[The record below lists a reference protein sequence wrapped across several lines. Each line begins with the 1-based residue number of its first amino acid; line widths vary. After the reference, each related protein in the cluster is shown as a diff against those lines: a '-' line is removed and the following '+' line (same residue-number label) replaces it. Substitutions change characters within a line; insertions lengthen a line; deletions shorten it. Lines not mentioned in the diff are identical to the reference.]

1 MKTRLRRAFAM
12 IALIAFVVTMLP
24 LSAFAEART
33 SFIRSRIDS
42 RPARPDSGIEI
53 VPHKTENPK
62 RSAIWDGSIAAG
74 FAGGSGTEDD
84 PYLISNGSELAYLA
98 QQVNSGNR
106 YENVHFK
113 LTNDIYLND
122 TTDWELWGTTGSSS
136 TGKADTRDE
145 VIEPTEQNK
154 SDKMDVP
161 IAIPVRPAPKTELE
175 SDTLSDALNAA
186 GQSNTFV
193 STGSYPWLVDS
204 TTYDGRTAAQSGN
217 HNVSSSTSS
226 FSTTVTLSAGD
237 IVSFEY
243 CVSSESNYDE
253 FEFSVNDSVVLT
265 KSGLVSWNSY
275 SYQATAD
282 GEYTFMWSYAKDS
295 SANGNSDACWVD
307 NVYIGAPLAVT
318 GIDVLE
324 HLDIPVNGT
333 GTVAYS
339 VLPENA
345 YNKNVSFESAD
356 AGIAAVNANGVV
368 TGVSAGETT
377 ITVTTEDG
385 GFTGACTINV
395 YNQAVT
401 GVTIEPSEA
410 ELTVGSSTKLTA
422 TVLPE
427 NASNKNVI
435 YSVDDE
441 SILSVDQDGNVTG
454 LSLGTATVTV
464 TTEDGGFTASSE
476 ITVIPVRVT
485 GVGISPEA
493 ASIGIGHTIQL
504 TASITPSNAANKNLS
519 WSVSDETIISVDGQ
533 GTVTGLSGGTATVT
547 VTTEDGGFT
556 ASAEITVCYAPANTW
571 TAIGT
576 MNGVFNGD
584 GYAVRGIYI
593 NTQES
598 YQGLFGISYS
608 GSIIANLGV
617 AESYIYGGL
626 YVGGVVGYSYK
637 RSTVTNCY
645 NTGSVIGEERVGGVI
660 GYATTTNVTNCYNT
674 GSVNGEK
681 HVGGVVG
688 YSRSAY
694 NGSTTVANCYNTG
707 SITGSNYVGGVVGY
721 NTGDSNNG
729 TVIDCCNAG
738 SITGEEDVGGVVGS
752 SNCTVT
758 NCYNTGEVTG
768 IGYGR
773 VGGVVGSDSGTVTD
787 CYNTGSVNGE
797 ERVGGVVGHGL
808 TITDCYN
815 EGSITG
821 KDDVGGVVG
830 CNAYSNYNGTVTNC
844 YNIGI
849 VNGHERVGGVVGYNE
864 SGTTTTTVTSC
875 YNTGSITGSNYV
887 GGVVGYNSSNSH
899 VTDCHNTSSITGGNY
914 VGGVVG
920 YNGNNG
926 TITNC
931 YNVGSVTGNYY
942 IGGVVGYGV
951 GDTVTN
957 CYNTGSVTGN
967 YYIGGVVGDNL
978 GSVTNCYN
986 MGSVSSTDDHVGG
999 VAGYVERDG
1008 TVTNC
1013 YNTGRVSGFQHVGGV
1028 VGGVDENYSGTDKIT
1043 NCYYYDRC
1051 CFGSNSYGTALTL
1064 EQMTHAESFVG
1075 FDFETVWTMNG
1086 TQCYP
1091 YPKLISNFQTVGN
1104 MGNWDGSI
1112 ATDFALGRGIASDP
1126 YLIFNGAELA
1136 YLAQQVNSGT
1146 SYSDTYFK
1154 LTNDIWLND
1163 TSHWESWGEN
1173 TAPSN
1178 SWTAIGTPDNC
1189 FEGHFDGGGYAVHGV
1204 YINKPETD
1212 YQGLFGYAEHA
1223 TISNL
1228 GVVESYVKGNNRVG
1242 GVVGY
1247 YLESSYSSV
1256 NGCYNEGTVTGDSL
1270 VGGVV
1275 GRVYNGTVSNCHN
1288 TGKVSGNESVGGVVG
1303 RVYNQSTVTNCY
1315 NTGKVSGNEFVGG
1328 VVGAA
1333 NDGDDFGDYKG
1344 TTVTDCYNIGVVSGD
1359 NIVGGVVGINENE
1372 RQTGYVLNCYN
1383 IGVVSGDSKV
1393 GGVVGENYSYYG
1405 AALVNKCYNTGSVI
1419 GNGYVGGVVG
1429 RNYAESYGSG
1439 GNSRVLNCYN
1449 IGSVIGN
1456 GYVGGVVSYNS
1467 NFGDVTKCYN
1477 IGNVTGASRVGG
1489 VVDYSYNSG
1498 DVINCYYN
1506 IGCCTSS
1513 NSYGI
1518 ALTNEQ
1524 MLRAESFEGFDFE
1537 TVWTMDGNPGYPY
1550 PKLVNNFQ
1558 TAVPY
1563 MVIHNIG
1570 IKGGTYTADK
1580 IEVFFGE
1587 PGTTVSALPIEIPGY
1602 TFDETVEGTCM
1613 SGVVAEDGSLE
1624 LALFYNDDGMEQLPE
1639 IDITKKSIYVVET
1652 GTLYPVKSAKVTVRT
1667 ADGYE
1672 IEAISNFL
1680 GLVEV
1685 SVPDSS
1691 SYTIAISCE
1700 GYCPKS
1706 LENVI
1711 LKNGEFYEAA
1721 LSKIDYSAPLG
1732 GSVEVTYTDANTTAP
1747 LDILAATKRLNSEEE
1762 NFEFTITA
1770 KSFSDLMDG
1779 QYELLQDG
1787 DVIKTS
1793 TDGVFKLKVSDLKPD
1808 IPLWIR
1814 IRDDGKYCKPAK
1826 LGLSTYTGVFG
1837 LHDGDEVKL
1846 MDKLELPIPSDIPFL
1861 GGSVISLD
1869 LGYIP
1874 VKVKSKGDTVRI
1886 GLGTDNLFDPE
1897 DKDMWEKLKESVRK
1911 GAAAYGATA
1920 FGTVDLGGKVKPDLK
1935 IIGFAEGKITAHG
1948 LEVISGEMI
1957 IQAKIKYE
1965 HEWQTFAW
1973 VIPIVIKV
1981 GVGLELENTLEIDW
1995 ENGLKVND
2003 RVELTIPNLKPKA
2016 GIGIAYVADVSVYGK
2031 AENVLGFDTK
2041 TNYYFGELKGEAG
2054 LSAKVLLWEG
2064 KWCLVSG
2071 QWRYAEGYLKSG
2083 HSFDEMSYSLISRD
2097 YLKEQSGWLGDNPA
2111 KYAVGAKQTSVL
2123 QENVLSIASPMLA
2136 NVNGKLIAVWIA
2148 DDGSR
2153 ATGNHSQL
2161 VYSLYNEADNTWS
2174 APAAVWNDGTADFT
2188 PQMVSDGT
2196 NAYVVWAD
2204 ANTVFD
2210 ENVTTEQMA
2219 AACEISYAKL
2229 SVDENGNV
2237 TVSQQRRLTE
2247 NSSLDF
2253 QPSVAVD
2260 ANGVHIAWIRN
2271 AANDLL
2277 AQSGTNA
2284 IMYCTETGSETELHS
2299 LATPISSLA
2308 IGCMNGNV
2316 CVAYCSDE
2324 DGDAATA
2331 DDVKTYFG
2339 TVGGSF
2345 AAITEGASNS
2355 STVSFMRFGSEGNKL
2370 FFMNNSILCSYDG
2383 NAIKQYDSVTEPG
2396 NDYSIINDGSNTT
2409 YLLYNANNGDNSQ
2422 LYLRIYDPSNDTW
2435 KQPIALTN
2443 TPGYAENFSAAVLG
2457 TKVVAMF
2464 TRSDV
2469 TMAADSME
2477 TSTDLYAV
2485 VMTPAHDLCLSDVAY
2500 DSDSITLGGT
2510 LPISLTVKNNGELDE
2525 TGVVVTVSANGVETQ
2540 SFTIDTLLNSGDT
2553 KQVSIEYVLPN
2564 TAAVT
2569 EFTFSVTSSSGEEIL
2584 LDDNSIA
2591 KELFLADLSID
2602 VHKLMSDSVSTVLV
2616 PVSNIGFVD
2625 TNATL
2630 YIRRDTEDGEILA
2643 QFDMGVIH
2651 AGMMQVMEFY
2661 DAYIKS
2667 LMEGSSSLCFSVVAD
2682 NDEYMIANN
2691 SNFISVTEIDLSDSQ
2706 YKFAVTFVNMDGE
2719 VLSTQNIAYGDA
2731 AVAPEAPAM
2740 EGYIFIGWDKEFGC
2754 ITDTMTVT
2762 ARYAIARTVTFVDW
2776 DGTVLSTQVVADGN
2790 SATAPEV
2797 PEREGY
2803 TFTGW
2808 DVEFTS
2814 VTENIT
2820 VTAQYDIKKY
2830 SVVFCDWD
2838 GSIIS
2843 EQVVE
2848 HGEAAIAPPDPA
2860 REGLNFTGWS
2870 IDFSIITSD
2879 CFIYAVYAP
2888 IANSGDANGDGTV
2901 NAVDALVAMR
2911 YVLGVSTE
2919 NLTPEQIAAAD
2930 FNGDGAV
2937 NAVDTL
2943 LIMRFSLGLI
2953 EAVVKEPVQDA

>member
-33 SFIRSRIDS
+33 SFIRSRNDS

-98 QQVNSGNR
+98 QQVNSGNS

-154 SDKMDVP
+154 GDKMDEP

-193 STGSYPWLVDS
+193 STGSYPWMVDS

-217 HNVSSSTSS
+217 YNVSSSTSS
-226 FSTTVTLSAGD
+226 FSTTVTLSAGA

-265 KSGLVSWNSY
+265 ESGLVSWNSY

-282 GEYTFMWSYAKDS
+282 GEYTFLWSYTKDS

-318 GIDVLE
+318 GIEVLE
-324 HLDIPVNGT
+324 QLDIPVNGT

-345 YNKNVSFESAD
+345 YNKNVLFESAD

-427 NASNKNVI
+427 NASNKNVV

-464 TTEDGGFTASSE
+464 TTEDGGFTASAE
-476 ITVIPVRVT
+476 INVIPVQVT
-485 GVGISPEA
+485 GVGLSPEA
-493 ASIGIGHTIQL
+493 ASVGLGHTIQL
-504 TASITPSNAANKNLS
+504 TASIKPSNAANKNLS
-519 WSVSDETIISVDGQ
+519 WSVSDETIISVDDRGI
-533 GTVTGLSGGTATVT
+533 VTGLSLGTATAT

-556 ASAEITVCYAPANTW
+556 ASAEITVCYAPSNTW

-576 MNGVFNGD
+576 ESNCFYGCFDGNG
-584 GYAVRGIYI
+584 YSVRGIYI

-598 YQGLFGISYS
+598 FQGLFGFGKCSV
-608 GSIIANLGV
+608 IANLGV
-617 AESYIYGGL
+617 AESYIYGNK
-626 YVGGVVGYSYK
+626 YVGGVVGESAMGG
-637 RSTVTNCY
+637 SVTNCY
-645 NTGSVIGEERVGGVI
+645 NAGSV
-660 GYATTTNVTNCYNT
+660 T
-674 GSVNGEK
+674 GNE
-681 HVGGVVG
+681 
-688 YSRSAY
+688 
-694 NGSTTVANCYNTG
+694 
-707 SITGSNYVGGVVGY
+707 YVGGVVGWKY
-721 NTGDSNNG
+721 G
-729 TVIDCCNAG
+729 TVTDCYNAG
-738 SITGEEDVGGVVGS
+738 SVTGNEYVGGVIGFNGY
-752 SNCTVT
+752 SNSIVT
-758 NCYNTGEVTG
+758 DCYNTGKVNG
-768 IGYGR
+768 NR
-773 VGGVVGSDSGTVTD
+773 SVGGMIGFNCSSITD
-787 CYNTGSVNGE
+787 CYNTGSVTGN
-797 ERVGGVVGHGL
+797 ERIGGVVGTNYGMVTDCYNTNIITGNKCVGGVVGYGWRDDS
-808 TITDCYN
+808 TVADCYNTGSVTGEEYVGGVVGSGSSSDITGCYNIGIVNGSKYVGGVVGSNSGSTGTVTDCYN

-821 KDDVGGVVG
+821 NNKVGGVVG
-830 CNAYSNYNGTVTNC
+830 YNDYGKAVTGCYNTGSITGESGVGGVVGSDNSRTVTYCSNTGSITGESSVGGVVGSGSGDSDITGC

-849 VNGHERVGGVVGYNE
+849 VNG
-864 SGTTTTTVTSC
+864 
-875 YNTGSITGSNYV
+875 
-887 GGVVGYNSSNSH
+887 
-899 VTDCHNTSSITGGNY
+899 
-914 VGGVVG
+914 
-920 YNGNNG
+920 
-926 TITNC
+926 
-931 YNVGSVTGNYY
+931 
-942 IGGVVGYGV
+942 
-951 GDTVTN
+951 
-957 CYNTGSVTGN
+957 
-967 YYIGGVVGDNL
+967 
-978 GSVTNCYN
+978 
-986 MGSVSSTDDHVGG
+986 
-999 VAGYVERDG
+999 
-1008 TVTNC
+1008 
-1013 YNTGRVSGFQHVGGV
+1013 
-1028 VGGVDENYSGTDKIT
+1028 
-1043 NCYYYDRC
+1043 
-1051 CFGSNSYGTALTL
+1051 
-1064 EQMTHAESFVG
+1064 
-1075 FDFETVWTMNG
+1075 
-1086 TQCYP
+1086 
-1091 YPKLISNFQTVGN
+1091 
-1104 MGNWDGSI
+1104 
-1112 ATDFALGRGIASDP
+1112 
-1126 YLIFNGAELA
+1126 
-1136 YLAQQVNSGT
+1136 
-1146 SYSDTYFK
+1146 
-1154 LTNDIWLND
+1154 
-1163 TSHWESWGEN
+1163 
-1173 TAPSN
+1173 
-1178 SWTAIGTPDNC
+1178 
-1189 FEGHFDGGGYAVHGV
+1189 
-1204 YINKPETD
+1204 
-1212 YQGLFGYAEHA
+1212 
-1223 TISNL
+1223 
-1228 GVVESYVKGNNRVG
+1228 
-1242 GVVGY
+1242 
-1247 YLESSYSSV
+1247 
-1256 NGCYNEGTVTGDSL
+1256 
-1270 VGGVV
+1270 
-1275 GRVYNGTVSNCHN
+1275 
-1288 TGKVSGNESVGGVVG
+1288 
-1303 RVYNQSTVTNCY
+1303 
-1315 NTGKVSGNEFVGG
+1315 
-1328 VVGAA
+1328 
-1333 NDGDDFGDYKG
+1333 
-1344 TTVTDCYNIGVVSGD
+1344 
-1359 NIVGGVVGINENE
+1359 
-1372 RQTGYVLNCYN
+1372 
-1383 IGVVSGDSKV
+1383 SKYV
-1393 GGVVGENYSYYG
+1393 GGVVGENYG
-1405 AALVNKCYNTGSVI
+1405 TVADCYNTSSVT
-1419 GNGYVGGVVG
+1419 GKDYVGGVVG
-1429 RNYAESYGSG
+1429 DNFCGDVTNCYSTGRVTGNKYIGGVVGWTGMTRNWFGEDYDEYASIT
-1439 GNSRVLNCYN
+1439 NCYN
-1449 IGSVIGN
+1449 AGN
-1456 GYVGGVVSYNS
+1456 VTGKSLYVGGVV
-1467 NFGDVTKCYN
+1467 GDNYVGGYVANCYN
-1477 IGNVTGASRVGG
+1477 TGRVNGSG
-1489 VVDYSYNSG
+1489 VVGFNHYET
-1498 DVINCYYN
+1498 VNCYYYV
-1506 IGCCTSS
+1506 GSCVDSDLSGTLS
-1513 NSYGI
+1513 GT

-1524 MLRAESFEGFDFE
+1524 MLRAECFEGFDFE

-1558 TAVPY
+1558 TAAPY
-1563 MVIHNIG
+1563 MVIHNSG

-1624 LALFYNDDGMEQLPE
+1624 LALFYNGDGMEQLPE
-1639 IDITKKSIYVVET
+1639 IDITKKSIYVAET
-1652 GTLYPVKSAKVTVRT
+1652 GTLYPVKNAKVTVRT
-1667 ADGYE
+1667 ADGCE

-1770 KSFSDLMDG
+1770 KSFSDLTDG

-1787 DVIKTS
+1787 DVIETS

-1911 GAAAYGATA
+1911 GAAAYGAT
-1920 FGTVDLGGKVKPDLK
+1920 GTVDLGGEVKPDLK
-1935 IIGFAEGKITAHG
+1935 ITGFAEGKITAHG
-1948 LEVISGEMI
+1948 LEVVSGEMI
-1957 IQAKIKYE
+1957 IQAEIKYE

-2111 KYAVGAKQTSVL
+2111 KDAVGAKQTSVL

-2229 SVDENGNV
+2229 SVDENGNG

-2324 DGDAATA
+2324 DGDAATV
-2331 DDVKTYFG
+2331 DYVKTYFG

-2355 STVSFMRFGSEGNKL
+2355 SAVSFMQFGSEGNKL
-2370 FFMNNSILCSYDG
+2370 FFMNNSILYSYDG

-2553 KQVSIEYVLPN
+2553 QQVSIEYVLPN

-2651 AGMMQVMEFY
+2651 AGTMQVMEFY

-2790 SATAPEV
+2790 SATAPEA

-2838 GSIIS
+2838 GSVIS

-2888 IANSGDANGDGTV
+2888 IANSGDASGDGAV

-2937 NAVDTL
+2937 NTVDSL

>member
-33 SFIRSRIDS
+33 SFIRSRNDS

-98 QQVNSGNR
+98 QQVNSGNS

-154 SDKMDVP
+154 GDKMDEP

-193 STGSYPWLVDS
+193 STGSYPWMVDS

-217 HNVSSSTSS
+217 YNVSSSTSS
-226 FSTTVTLSAGD
+226 FSTTVTLSAGA

-265 KSGLVSWNSY
+265 ESGLVSWNSY

-282 GEYTFMWSYAKDS
+282 GEYTFLWSYTKDGS
-295 SANGNSDACWVD
+295 VNGNSDACWVD

-427 NASNKNVI
+427 NASNKNVV

-464 TTEDGGFTASSE
+464 TTEDGGFTASAE
-476 ITVIPVRVT
+476 ITVIPVQVT
-485 GVGISPEA
+485 GVSISPKS
-493 ASIGIGHTIQL
+493 ASVGLGHTVQL
-504 TASITPSNAANKNLS
+504 TALIKPSNATNKNLS
-519 WSVSDETIISVDGQ
+519 WSVSDETIISVDDR
-533 GTVTGLSGGTATVT
+533 GTVKGLSLGTATAT

-576 MNGVFNGD
+576 LNKDFCGVFNGD

-598 YQGLFGISYS
+598 YQGLFGYSYS

-617 AESYIYGGL
+617 AESYIYGDTC
-626 YVGGVVGYSYK
+626 VGGVVG
-637 RSTVTNCY
+637 
-645 NTGSVIGEERVGGVI
+645 
-660 GYATTTNVTNCYNT
+660 
-674 GSVNGEK
+674 
-681 HVGGVVG
+681 
-688 YSRSAY
+688 
-694 NGSTTVANCYNTG
+694 
-707 SITGSNYVGGVVGY
+707 
-721 NTGDSNNG
+721 
-729 TVIDCCNAG
+729 
-738 SITGEEDVGGVVGS
+738 
-752 SNCTVT
+752 
-758 NCYNTGEVTG
+758 
-768 IGYGR
+768 
-773 VGGVVGSDSGTVTD
+773 
-787 CYNTGSVNGE
+787 
-797 ERVGGVVGHGL
+797 
-808 TITDCYN
+808 
-815 EGSITG
+815 
-821 KDDVGGVVG
+821 
-830 CNAYSNYNGTVTNC
+830 
-844 YNIGI
+844 
-849 VNGHERVGGVVGYNE
+849 
-864 SGTTTTTVTSC
+864 
-875 YNTGSITGSNYV
+875 
-887 GGVVGYNSSNSH
+887 
-899 VTDCHNTSSITGGNY
+899 
-914 VGGVVG
+914 
-920 YNGNNG
+920 GNNG
-926 TITNC
+926 
-931 YNVGSVTGNYY
+931 
-942 IGGVVGYGV
+942 
-951 GDTVTN
+951 TVTN
-957 CYNTGSVTGN
+957 CYNTGSVTGSN
-967 YYIGGVVGDNL
+967 GVGGVIGGSNSSITDCYNT
-978 GSVTNCYN
+978 GSVT
-986 MGSVSSTDDHVGG
+986 GSNSVGG
-999 VAGYVERDG
+999 VAGSNSGFG

-1013 YNTGRVSGFQHVGGV
+1013 YNTGSVTGKNKVGGV
-1028 VGGVDENYSGTDKIT
+1028 AGY
-1043 NCYYYDRC
+1043 
-1051 CFGSNSYGTALTL
+1051 
-1064 EQMTHAESFVG
+1064 
-1075 FDFETVWTMNG
+1075 
-1086 TQCYP
+1086 
-1091 YPKLISNFQTVGN
+1091 
-1104 MGNWDGSI
+1104 
-1112 ATDFALGRGIASDP
+1112 
-1126 YLIFNGAELA
+1126 
-1136 YLAQQVNSGT
+1136 
-1146 SYSDTYFK
+1146 
-1154 LTNDIWLND
+1154 ND
-1163 TSHWESWGEN
+1163 
-1173 TAPSN
+1173 
-1178 SWTAIGTPDNC
+1178 
-1189 FEGHFDGGGYAVHGV
+1189 
-1204 YINKPETD
+1204 YIVT
-1212 YQGLFGYAEHA
+1212 
-1223 TISNL
+1223 
-1228 GVVESYVKGNNRVG
+1228 
-1242 GVVGY
+1242 
-1247 YLESSYSSV
+1247 
-1256 NGCYNEGTVTGDSL
+1256 GCYNEGSVTGEE
-1270 VGGVV
+1270 
-1275 GRVYNGTVSNCHN
+1275 Y
-1288 TGKVSGNESVGGVVG
+1288 
-1303 RVYNQSTVTNCY
+1303 
-1315 NTGKVSGNEFVGG
+1315 
-1328 VVGAA
+1328 
-1333 NDGDDFGDYKG
+1333 
-1344 TTVTDCYNIGVVSGD
+1344 
-1359 NIVGGVVGINENE
+1359 
-1372 RQTGYVLNCYN
+1372 
-1383 IGVVSGDSKV
+1383 V
-1393 GGVVGENYSYYG
+1393 GGVVGENDVTVTG
-1405 AALVNKCYNTGSVI
+1405 CYNTGSVT
-1419 GNGYVGGVVG
+1419 GERVVGGVVG
-1429 RNYAESYGSG
+1429 Y
-1439 GNSRVLNCYN
+1439 SRSAYDRSTTVANCYN
-1449 IGSVIGN
+1449 TGIVNGN
-1456 GYVGGVVSYNS
+1456 ERVVGGVVGYNE
-1467 NFGDVTKCYN
+1467 GGTVTDCYN
-1477 IGNVTGASRVGG
+1477 EGSITGGNGVGG

-1770 KSFSDLMDG
+1770 KSFSDLTDG

-1957 IQAKIKYE
+1957 IQAEIKYE

-2016 GIGIAYVADVSVYGK
+2016 GIGIAYVADVSVYGE

-2064 KWCLVSG
+2064 KWCLISG

-2111 KYAVGAKQTSVL
+2111 KDAVGAKQTSVL

-2153 ATGNHSQL
+2153 TTGNHSQL

-2196 NAYVVWAD
+2196 NAYVVWVD
-2204 ANTVFD
+2204 AKTVFD

-2237 TVSQQRRLTE
+2237 TVSQQCRLTE

-2324 DGDAATA
+2324 DGDAATV

-2553 KQVSIEYVLPN
+2553 QQVSIEYVLPN

-2569 EFTFSVTSSSGEEIL
+2569 EFTFSITSSSGEEIL

-2740 EGYIFIGWDKEFGC
+2740 EGYIFIGWDKEFGY
-2754 ITDTMTVT
+2754 ITDAMTVT

-2919 NLTPEQIAAAD
+2919 SLTPEQIAAAD

-2953 EAVVKEPVQDA
+2953 EAIVKEPVQGA

>member
-1 MKTRLRRAFAM
+1 M

-98 QQVNSGNR
+98 QQVDSGNR

-265 KSGLVSWNSY
+265 ESGVVSWNSY

-282 GEYTFMWSYAKDS
+282 GEYTFLWSYTKDS
-295 SANGNSDACWVD
+295 NANGNSDACWVD
-307 NVYIGAPLAVT
+307 NVYIGAPIAVT

-333 GTVAYS
+333 GTVVYS

-356 AGIAAVNANGVV
+356 AGIAAVNAIGVV
-368 TGVSAGETT
+368 TGISAGETT

-395 YNQAVT
+395 YSQAVT

-427 NASNKNVI
+427 NATNKNVI

-464 TTEDGGFTASSE
+464 TTEDGGFTASAE
-476 ITVIPVRVT
+476 INVIPVQVT
-485 GVGISPEA
+485 GVGLSPEA
-493 ASIGIGHTIQL
+493 ASVGLGHTIQL
-504 TASITPSNAANKNLS
+504 TASIKPSNAANKNLS
-519 WSVSDETIISVDGQ
+519 WSVSDETIISVDDRGI
-533 GTVTGLSGGTATVT
+533 VTGLSLGTATAT

-556 ASAEITVCYAPANTW
+556 ASAEITVCYAPSNTW

-576 MNGVFNGD
+576 ESNCFYGCFDGNG
-584 GYAVRGIYI
+584 YSVRGIYI

-598 YQGLFGISYS
+598 FQGLFGFGKCSV
-608 GSIIANLGV
+608 IANLGV
-617 AESYIYGGL
+617 AESYIYGNK
-626 YVGGVVGYSYK
+626 YVGGVVGESAMGG
-637 RSTVTNCY
+637 SVTNCY
-645 NTGSVIGEERVGGVI
+645 NAGSV
-660 GYATTTNVTNCYNT
+660 T
-674 GSVNGEK
+674 GNE
-681 HVGGVVG
+681 
-688 YSRSAY
+688 
-694 NGSTTVANCYNTG
+694 
-707 SITGSNYVGGVVGY
+707 YVGGVVGWKY
-721 NTGDSNNG
+721 G
-729 TVIDCCNAG
+729 TVTDCYNAG
-738 SITGEEDVGGVVGS
+738 SVTGNEYVGGVIGFNGY
-752 SNCTVT
+752 SNSIVT
-758 NCYNTGEVTG
+758 DCYNTGKVNG
-768 IGYGR
+768 NR
-773 VGGVVGSDSGTVTD
+773 SVGGMIGFNCSSITD
-787 CYNTGSVNGE
+787 CYNTGSVTGN
-797 ERVGGVVGHGL
+797 ERIGGVVGTNYGMVTDCYNTNIITGNKCVGGVVGYGWRDDS
-808 TITDCYN
+808 TVADCYNTGSVTGEEYVGGVVGSGSSSDITGCYNIGIVNGSKYVGGVVGSNSGSTGTVTDCYN

-821 KDDVGGVVG
+821 NNKVGGVVG
-830 CNAYSNYNGTVTNC
+830 YNDYGKAVTGCYNTGSITGESGVGGVVGSDNSRTVTYCSNTGSITGESSVGGVVGSGSDSDITGC

-849 VNGHERVGGVVGYNE
+849 VNG
-864 SGTTTTTVTSC
+864 SK
-875 YNTGSITGSNYV
+875 YV
-887 GGVVGYNSSNSH
+887 GGVVGSGSGDS
-899 VTDCHNTSSITGGNY
+899 DITG
-914 VGGVVG
+914 
-920 YNGNNG
+920 
-926 TITNC
+926 
-931 YNVGSVTGNYY
+931 
-942 IGGVVGYGV
+942 
-951 GDTVTN
+951 
-957 CYNTGSVTGN
+957 
-967 YYIGGVVGDNL
+967 
-978 GSVTNCYN
+978 
-986 MGSVSSTDDHVGG
+986 
-999 VAGYVERDG
+999 
-1008 TVTNC
+1008 
-1013 YNTGRVSGFQHVGGV
+1013 
-1028 VGGVDENYSGTDKIT
+1028 
-1043 NCYYYDRC
+1043 
-1051 CFGSNSYGTALTL
+1051 
-1064 EQMTHAESFVG
+1064 
-1075 FDFETVWTMNG
+1075 
-1086 TQCYP
+1086 
-1091 YPKLISNFQTVGN
+1091 
-1104 MGNWDGSI
+1104 
-1112 ATDFALGRGIASDP
+1112 
-1126 YLIFNGAELA
+1126 
-1136 YLAQQVNSGT
+1136 
-1146 SYSDTYFK
+1146 
-1154 LTNDIWLND
+1154 
-1163 TSHWESWGEN
+1163 
-1173 TAPSN
+1173 
-1178 SWTAIGTPDNC
+1178 
-1189 FEGHFDGGGYAVHGV
+1189 
-1204 YINKPETD
+1204 
-1212 YQGLFGYAEHA
+1212 
-1223 TISNL
+1223 
-1228 GVVESYVKGNNRVG
+1228 
-1242 GVVGY
+1242 
-1247 YLESSYSSV
+1247 
-1256 NGCYNEGTVTGDSL
+1256 
-1270 VGGVV
+1270 
-1275 GRVYNGTVSNCHN
+1275 
-1288 TGKVSGNESVGGVVG
+1288 
-1303 RVYNQSTVTNCY
+1303 
-1315 NTGKVSGNEFVGG
+1315 
-1328 VVGAA
+1328 
-1333 NDGDDFGDYKG
+1333 
-1344 TTVTDCYNIGVVSGD
+1344 CYNIG
-1359 NIVGGVVGINENE
+1359 IVNG
-1372 RQTGYVLNCYN
+1372 
-1383 IGVVSGDSKV
+1383 SKYV
-1393 GGVVGENYSYYG
+1393 GGVVGENYG
-1405 AALVNKCYNTGSVI
+1405 TVADCYNTSSVT
-1419 GNGYVGGVVG
+1419 GKDYVGGVVG
-1429 RNYAESYGSG
+1429 DNFCGDVTNCYSTGRVTGNKYIGGVVGWTGMTRNWFGEDYDEYASIT
-1439 GNSRVLNCYN
+1439 NCYN
-1449 IGSVIGN
+1449 AGN
-1456 GYVGGVVSYNS
+1456 VTGKSLYVGGVV
-1467 NFGDVTKCYN
+1467 GDNYVGGYVANCYN
-1477 IGNVTGASRVGG
+1477 TGRVNGSG
-1489 VVDYSYNSG
+1489 VVGFNHYET
-1498 DVINCYYN
+1498 VNCYYYV
-1506 IGCCTSS
+1506 GSCVDSDLSGTLS
-1513 NSYGI
+1513 GT

-1524 MLRAESFEGFDFE
+1524 MLRAECFEGFDFE

-1558 TAVPY
+1558 TAAPY
-1563 MVIHNIG
+1563 MVIHNSG

-1624 LALFYNDDGMEQLPE
+1624 LALFYNGDGMEQLPE
-1639 IDITKKSIYVVET
+1639 IDITKKSIYVAET
-1652 GTLYPVKSAKVTVRT
+1652 GTLYPVKNAKVTVRT
-1667 ADGYE
+1667 AEGYE

-1747 LDILAATKRLNSEEE
+1747 LDILAATKRLNSEEA

-1770 KSFSDLMDG
+1770 KSFSDLTDG

-1911 GAAAYGATA
+1911 GAAAYGAT
-1920 FGTVDLGGKVKPDLK
+1920 GTVDLGGEVKPDLK
-1935 IIGFAEGKITAHG
+1935 ITGFAEGKITAHG
-1948 LEVISGEMI
+1948 LEVVSGEMI
-1957 IQAKIKYE
+1957 IQAEIKYE

-2064 KWCLVSG
+2064 KWCLISG

-2174 APAAVWNDGTADFT
+2174 APTAVWDDGTADFT

-2260 ANGVHIAWIRN
+2260 TSGVHIAWIRN

-2324 DGDAATA
+2324 DGDAATV

-2422 LYLRIYDPSNDTW
+2422 LYLRIYDSSNDTW

-2443 TPGYAENFSAAVLG
+2443 SPGYAENFSAAVLG

-2510 LPISLTVKNNGELDE
+2510 LPITLTVKNNGELDE

-2553 KQVSIEYVLPN
+2553 QQVSIEYVLPN

-2740 EGYIFIGWDKEFGC
+2740 EGYIFIGWDKEFDC

-2790 SATAPEV
+2790 SATAPEA

-2838 GSIIS
+2838 GSVIS

-2888 IANSGDANGDGTV
+2888 IANSGDVNGDGTV

-2919 NLTPEQIAAAD
+2919 SLTPEQIAAAD

-2937 NAVDTL
+2937 NTVDSL

-2953 EAVVKEPVQDA
+2953 EAIL

>member
-1 MKTRLRRAFAM
+1 M

-33 SFIRSRIDS
+33 SFIRSQIDS

-136 TGKADTRDE
+136 AGKADTCNGSA
-145 VIEPTEQNK
+145 IEPTKQDEGG
-154 SDKMDVP
+154 KMDEP

-193 STGSYPWLVDS
+193 STGSYPWQVDS
-204 TTYDGRTAAQSGN
+204 TTYDGRTAAKSGN
-217 HNVSSSTSS
+217 YNVSSSTSS
-226 FSTTVTLSAGD
+226 FSTTGGGG
-237 IVSFEY
+237 
-243 CVSSESNYDE
+243 
-253 FEFSVNDSVVLT
+253 FSD
-265 KSGLVSWNSY
+265 
-275 SYQATAD
+275 
-282 GEYTFMWSYAKDS
+282 
-295 SANGNSDACWVD
+295 
-307 NVYIGAPLAVT
+307 
-318 GIDVLE
+318 
-324 HLDIPVNGT
+324 
-333 GTVAYS
+333 
-339 VLPENA
+339 
-345 YNKNVSFESAD
+345 SAD
-356 AGIAAVNANGVV
+356 
-368 TGVSAGETT
+368 
-377 ITVTTEDG
+377 
-385 GFTGACTINV
+385 
-395 YNQAVT
+395 
-401 GVTIEPSEA
+401 
-410 ELTVGSSTKLTA
+410 
-422 TVLPE
+422 
-427 NASNKNVI
+427 
-435 YSVDDE
+435 
-441 SILSVDQDGNVTG
+441 
-454 LSLGTATVTV
+454 
-464 TTEDGGFTASSE
+464 
-476 ITVIPVRVT
+476 
-485 GVGISPEA
+485 
-493 ASIGIGHTIQL
+493 
-504 TASITPSNAANKNLS
+504 
-519 WSVSDETIISVDGQ
+519 
-533 GTVTGLSGGTATVT
+533 
-547 VTTEDGGFT
+547 
-556 ASAEITVCYAPANTW
+556 ITVCYAPANTW
-571 TAIGT
+571 IAIGT
-576 MNGVFNGD
+576 ESNRFYGCFDGN

-598 YQGLFGISYS
+598 FQGLFGFGKCSV
-608 GSIIANLGV
+608 IANLGV
-617 AESYIYGGL
+617 AESYIYGD
-626 YVGGVVGYSYK
+626 
-637 RSTVTNCY
+637 T
-645 NTGSVIGEERVGGVI
+645 
-660 GYATTTNVTNCYNT
+660 
-674 GSVNGEK
+674 
-681 HVGGVVG
+681 
-688 YSRSAY
+688 
-694 NGSTTVANCYNTG
+694 
-707 SITGSNYVGGVVGY
+707 YVGGVVGY
-721 NTGDSNNG
+721 NGAGYNGVEYSGGTVTGCYNEGNITGKRNVGGVVGYNGGTVTDCYNTGDVTGKYYAGGVFGENGG
-729 TVIDCCNAG
+729 TVTDCYN
-738 SITGEEDVGGVVGS
+738 TGNVTGKEDVGGVAGI
-752 SNCTVT
+752 NTGTVT
-758 NCYNTGEVTG
+758 NCYNNGSVTG
-768 IGYGR
+768 GNP
-773 VGGVVGSDSGTVTD
+773 VGGVVGENHGTVTD
-787 CYNTGSVNGE
+787 CYNTGSVTGKE
-797 ERVGGVVGHGL
+797 DVGGVVGH
-808 TITDCYN
+808 CWKY
-815 EGSITG
+815 
-821 KDDVGGVVG
+821 DV
-830 CNAYSNYNGTVTNC
+830 
-844 YNIGI
+844 
-849 VNGHERVGGVVGYNE
+849 
-864 SGTTTTTVTSC
+864 
-875 YNTGSITGSNYV
+875 
-887 GGVVGYNSSNSH
+887 
-899 VTDCHNTSSITGGNY
+899 
-914 VGGVVG
+914 
-920 YNGNNG
+920 
-926 TITNC
+926 
-931 YNVGSVTGNYY
+931 
-942 IGGVVGYGV
+942 
-951 GDTVTN
+951 TVTN
-957 CYNTGSVTGN
+957 CYNTGSVTGEE
-967 YYIGGVVGDNL
+967 V
-978 GSVTNCYN
+978 
-986 MGSVSSTDDHVGG
+986 
-999 VAGYVERDG
+999 
-1008 TVTNC
+1008 
-1013 YNTGRVSGFQHVGGV
+1013 VGGV
-1028 VGGVDENYSGTDKIT
+1028 VGSSS
-1043 NCYYYDRC
+1043 C
-1051 CFGSNSYGTALTL
+1051 
-1064 EQMTHAESFVG
+1064 
-1075 FDFETVWTMNG
+1075 TVKN
-1086 TQCYP
+1086 
-1091 YPKLISNFQTVGN
+1091 
-1104 MGNWDGSI
+1104 
-1112 ATDFALGRGIASDP
+1112 
-1126 YLIFNGAELA
+1126 
-1136 YLAQQVNSGT
+1136 
-1146 SYSDTYFK
+1146 
-1154 LTNDIWLND
+1154 
-1163 TSHWESWGEN
+1163 
-1173 TAPSN
+1173 
-1178 SWTAIGTPDNC
+1178 
-1189 FEGHFDGGGYAVHGV
+1189 
-1204 YINKPETD
+1204 
-1212 YQGLFGYAEHA
+1212 
-1223 TISNL
+1223 
-1228 GVVESYVKGNNRVG
+1228 
-1242 GVVGY
+1242 
-1247 YLESSYSSV
+1247 
-1256 NGCYNEGTVTGDSL
+1256 
-1270 VGGVV
+1270 
-1275 GRVYNGTVSNCHN
+1275 
-1288 TGKVSGNESVGGVVG
+1288 
-1303 RVYNQSTVTNCY
+1303 
-1315 NTGKVSGNEFVGG
+1315 
-1328 VVGAA
+1328 
-1333 NDGDDFGDYKG
+1333 
-1344 TTVTDCYNIGVVSGD
+1344 
-1359 NIVGGVVGINENE
+1359 
-1372 RQTGYVLNCYN
+1372 
-1383 IGVVSGDSKV
+1383 
-1393 GGVVGENYSYYG
+1393 
-1405 AALVNKCYNTGSVI
+1405 CYNTGSVT
-1419 GNGYVGGVVG
+1419 GENYVGGVAG
-1429 RNYAESYGSG
+1429 R
-1439 GNSRVLNCYN
+1439 
-1449 IGSVIGN
+1449 IIN
-1456 GYVGGVVSYNS
+1456 GP
-1467 NFGDVTKCYN
+1467 FT
-1477 IGNVTGASRVGG
+1477 
-1489 VVDYSYNSG
+1489 
-1498 DVINCYYN
+1498 NCYYYV
-1506 IGCCTSS
+1506 GCCANS

-1550 PKLVNNFQ
+1550 PKLINNFQ
-1558 TAVPY
+1558 NC
-1563 MVIHNIG
+1563 H
-1570 IKGGTYTADK
+1570 
-1580 IEVFFGE
+1580 
-1587 PGTTVSALPIEIPGY
+1587 
-1602 TFDETVEGTCM
+1602 
-1613 SGVVAEDGSLE
+1613 GV
-1624 LALFYNDDGMEQLPE
+1624 EQLPE
-1639 IDITKKSIYVVET
+1639 IDITKKSIYVAET
-1652 GTLYPVKSAKVTVRT
+1652 GTLYPVKNAKVTVRT
-1667 ADGYE
+1667 ADGCE

-1721 LSKIDYSAPLG
+1721 LSKLDYNAPLG
-1732 GSVEVTYTDANTTAP
+1732 GGVEVTYTDANTTTP
-1747 LDILAATKRLNSEEE
+1747 LDLLAVTKRLNSEEA

-1770 KSFSDLMDG
+1770 KSFSDLTDG

-1948 LEVISGEMI
+1948 LEVVSGEMI
-1957 IQAKIKYE
+1957 IQAEIKYE

-2016 GIGIAYVADVSVYGK
+2016 GIGIAYVADISVYGK

-2111 KYAVGAKQTSVL
+2111 KDAVGAKQTSVL

-2153 ATGNHSQL
+2153 TTGNHSQL
-2161 VYSLYNEADNTWS
+2161 VYSIYNEADNTWS

-2196 NAYVVWAD
+2196 NAYVVWVD
-2204 ANTVFD
+2204 AKTVFD

-2237 TVSQQRRLTE
+2237 TVSQQCRLTE

-2324 DGDAATA
+2324 DGDAATV

-2355 STVSFMRFGSEGNKL
+2355 SAVSFMRFGSEGNKL
-2370 FFMNNSILCSYDG
+2370 FFMNNSILYSYDG

-2464 TRSDV
+2464 MRSDV

-2510 LPISLTVKNNGELDE
+2510 LPITLTVKNNGELDE

-2540 SFTIDTLLNSGDT
+2540 SFIIDTLLNSGDT
-2553 KQVSIEYVLPN
+2553 QQVSIEYVLPN
-2564 TAAVT
+2564 TATVT
-2569 EFTFSVTSSSGEEIL
+2569 EFTFSITSSSGEEIL

-2591 KELFLADLSID
+2591 KELFLAELSID
-2602 VHKLMSDSVSTVLV
+2602 VHKLMSDSVSSVLV

-2719 VLSTQNIAYGDA
+2719 VLSTQNIAYGDT

-2740 EGYIFIGWDKEFGC
+2740 EGYIFIGWDKEFGY

-2830 SVVFCDWD
+2830 SVIFCDWD

-2888 IANSGDANGDGTV
+2888 IANSGDASGDGAV

-2919 NLTPEQIAAAD
+2919 SLTPEQIAAAD

-2953 EAVVKEPVQDA
+2953 EAIVKEPVQGA

>member
-1 MKTRLRRAFAM
+1 MKTRLRRALAM

-98 QQVNSGNR
+98 QQVNSGNS

-193 STGSYPWLVDS
+193 STGNYPWRVDS

-217 HNVSSSTSS
+217 YNVSSSTSS

-265 KSGLVSWNSY
+265 ESGLVSWNSY

-282 GEYTFMWSYAKDS
+282 GEYTFLWSYTKDGS
-295 SANGNSDACWVD
+295 VNGNSDACWVD
-307 NVYIGAPLAVT
+307 NVYIGAPLSAT
-318 GIDVLE
+318 GIEVLE
-324 HLDIPVNGT
+324 HLDISMNNT
-333 GTVAYS
+333 GTVVYN
-339 VLPENA
+339 VLPENV

-356 AGIAAVNANGVV
+356 TRIATVDANGVV
-368 TGVSAGETT
+368 TGVSVGETV

-410 ELTVGSSTKLTA
+410 ELNVGSSTKLTA

-464 TTEDGGFTASSE
+464 TTEDGGFTASAE
-476 ITVIPVRVT
+476 ITVIPVQVT
-485 GVGISPEA
+485 GVSISPKS
-493 ASIGIGHTIQL
+493 ASVGLGHTVQL
-504 TASITPSNAANKNLS
+504 TALIKPSNATNKNLS
-519 WSVSDETIISVDGQ
+519 WSVSDETIISVDDR
-533 GTVTGLSGGTATVT
+533 GTVTGLSLGTATAT
-547 VTTEDGGFT
+547 VTTEDGGFS

-576 MNGVFNGD
+576 LNKDFCGVFNGD

-598 YQGLFGISYS
+598 FQGLFGNS
-608 GSIIANLGV
+608 GGDSIIANLGV
-617 AESYIYGGL
+617 AESYIYGDTE
-626 YVGGVVGYSYK
+626 VGGVVG
-637 RSTVTNCY
+637 RNDT
-645 NTGSVIGEERVGGVI
+645 
-660 GYATTTNVTNCYNT
+660 
-674 GSVNGEK
+674 
-681 HVGGVVG
+681 
-688 YSRSAY
+688 
-694 NGSTTVANCYNTG
+694 
-707 SITGSNYVGGVVGY
+707 
-721 NTGDSNNG
+721 
-729 TVIDCCNAG
+729 
-738 SITGEEDVGGVVGS
+738 
-752 SNCTVT
+752 
-758 NCYNTGEVTG
+758 
-768 IGYGR
+768 
-773 VGGVVGSDSGTVTD
+773 
-787 CYNTGSVNGE
+787 
-797 ERVGGVVGHGL
+797 
-808 TITDCYN
+808 
-815 EGSITG
+815 
-821 KDDVGGVVG
+821 
-830 CNAYSNYNGTVTNC
+830 
-844 YNIGI
+844 
-849 VNGHERVGGVVGYNE
+849 
-864 SGTTTTTVTSC
+864 
-875 YNTGSITGSNYV
+875 
-887 GGVVGYNSSNSH
+887 
-899 VTDCHNTSSITGGNY
+899 
-914 VGGVVG
+914 G
-920 YNGNNG
+920 YNGVE
-926 TITNC
+926 
-931 YNVGSVTGNYY
+931 YS
-942 IGGVVGYGV
+942 GG
-951 GDTVTN
+951 TVTN
-957 CYNTGSVTGN
+957 CYNTGSVTGEGHV
-967 YYIGGVVGDNL
+967 GGVVGFNVGTVINCYNT
-978 GSVTNCYN
+978 GSVTGGYCVGGVAGCHNSYSITDCYNTGNITGERLVGGVVGTSGSTVTNCYN
-986 MGSVSSTDDHVGG
+986 TGSVTGEGHVGG
-999 VAGYVERDG
+999 VAGSNGDFG

-1013 YNTGRVSGFQHVGGV
+1013 YNTGSVTGISNVGGV
-1028 VGGVDENYSGTDKIT
+1028 A
-1043 NCYYYDRC
+1043 
-1051 CFGSNSYGTALTL
+1051 GSNHSPIT
-1064 EQMTHAESFVG
+1064 E
-1075 FDFETVWTMNG
+1075 
-1086 TQCYP
+1086 
-1091 YPKLISNFQTVGN
+1091 
-1104 MGNWDGSI
+1104 
-1112 ATDFALGRGIASDP
+1112 
-1126 YLIFNGAELA
+1126 
-1136 YLAQQVNSGT
+1136 
-1146 SYSDTYFK
+1146 
-1154 LTNDIWLND
+1154 
-1163 TSHWESWGEN
+1163 
-1173 TAPSN
+1173 
-1178 SWTAIGTPDNC
+1178 
-1189 FEGHFDGGGYAVHGV
+1189 
-1204 YINKPETD
+1204 
-1212 YQGLFGYAEHA
+1212 
-1223 TISNL
+1223 
-1228 GVVESYVKGNNRVG
+1228 
-1242 GVVGY
+1242 
-1247 YLESSYSSV
+1247 
-1256 NGCYNEGTVTGDSL
+1256 CYNTGNITGERL

-1275 GRVYNGTVSNCHN
+1275 GENTATVTGCYNEGSVTGEEYVGGVVGHNDARGLNVTATVTDCYNTGSVTGERLVGGVVGLGDGGTV
-1288 TGKVSGNESVGGVVG
+1288 TGCYNEGIVNGNESVGGVVG
-1303 RVYNQSTVTNCY
+1303 ETVGHYYSCNSTVTGCYNEGSVTGEEYVGGVVGYTEGGTVTDCYNEGSITGNNGVGGVVGRNGTGYNDGEYSGGTVTNCY
-1315 NTGKVSGNEFVGG
+1315 NTGS
-1328 VVGAA
+1328 
-1333 NDGDDFGDYKG
+1333 
-1344 TTVTDCYNIGVVSGD
+1344 I
-1359 NIVGGVVGINENE
+1359 
-1372 RQTGYVLNCYN
+1372 TG
-1383 IGVVSGDSKV
+1383 
-1393 GGVVGENYSYYG
+1393 
-1405 AALVNKCYNTGSVI
+1405 
-1419 GNGYVGGVVG
+1419 GNG
-1429 RNYAESYGSG
+1429 
-1439 GNSRVLNCYN
+1439 
-1449 IGSVIGN
+1449 
-1456 GYVGGVVSYNS
+1456 VGGVVSE
-1467 NFGDVTKCYN
+1467 
-1477 IGNVTGASRVGG
+1477 
-1489 VVDYSYNSG
+1489 NSG
-1498 DVINCYYN
+1498 TVINCYYN
-1506 IGCCTSS
+1506 VGCCANS

-1550 PKLVNNFQ
+1550 PKLINNFQ
-1558 TAVPY
+1558 NC
-1563 MVIHNIG
+1563 H
-1570 IKGGTYTADK
+1570 
-1580 IEVFFGE
+1580 
-1587 PGTTVSALPIEIPGY
+1587 
-1602 TFDETVEGTCM
+1602 
-1613 SGVVAEDGSLE
+1613 GV
-1624 LALFYNDDGMEQLPE
+1624 EQLPE
-1639 IDITKKSIYVVET
+1639 IDITKKSIYVAET
-1652 GTLYPVKSAKVTVRT
+1652 GTLYPVKNAKVTVRT
-1667 ADGYE
+1667 AEGYE

-1770 KSFSDLMDG
+1770 KSFSDLTDG

-1787 DVIKTS
+1787 DVIETS
-1793 TDGVFKLKVSDLKPD
+1793 TDGIFKLKVSDLEPD

-2016 GIGIAYVADVSVYGK
+2016 GIGIAYVADISVYGK

-2064 KWCLVSG
+2064 KWCLISG

-2174 APAAVWNDGTADFT
+2174 APTAVWDDGTADFT

-2299 LATPISSLA
+2299 LATPISSMA

-2324 DGDAATA
+2324 DGDAATV

-2355 STVSFMRFGSEGNKL
+2355 SAVSFMRFGSEGNKL
-2370 FFMNNSILCSYDG
+2370 FFMNNSILYSYDG

-2443 TPGYAENFSAAVLG
+2443 TPSYAENFSAAVLG

-2485 VMTPAHDLCLSDVAY
+2485 AMTPAHDLCLSDVAY

-2553 KQVSIEYVLPN
+2553 QQVSIEYVLPN

-2838 GSIIS
+2838 GSVIS

-2888 IANSGDANGDGTV
+2888 IANSGDANGDGAV

-2953 EAVVKEPVQDA
+2953 EAVVSDPEQGA

>member
-1 MKTRLRRAFAM
+1 MKTRLRRALAM

-98 QQVNSGNR
+98 QQVNSGNS

-136 TGKADTRDE
+136 AGKADTRDGSA
-145 VIEPTEQNK
+145 IGATEQ
-154 SDKMDVP
+154 DKGDKVDEP

-175 SDTLSDALNAA
+175 SGTLSDALNAA

-193 STGSYPWLVDS
+193 STGSYPWRVDS

-217 HNVSSSTSS
+217 YNVSSSTSS

-243 CVSSESNYDE
+243 CVSSESNYDK

-282 GEYTFMWSYAKDS
+282 GEYTFLWSYTKDGS
-295 SANGNSDACWVD
+295 VNGNSDACWVD

-318 GIDVLE
+318 GIEVLE
-324 HLDIPVNGT
+324 QLDIPVNGT
-333 GTVAYS
+333 GTVAFS

-427 NASNKNVI
+427 NATNKNVI

-441 SILSVDQDGNVTG
+441 SILSVDQDGNITG

-464 TTEDGGFTASSE
+464 TTEDGGFTASTE
-476 ITVIPVRVT
+476 ITVIPVQVT
-485 GVGISPEA
+485 GVGVSPEA
-493 ASIGIGHTIQL
+493 ASVGLGHTIQL
-504 TASITPSNAANKNLS
+504 TASIKPSNATNKNLS
-519 WSVSDETIISVDGQ
+519 WSVSDETIISVDDR

-556 ASAEITVCYAPANTW
+556 ASAEITVYYAPANTW

-576 MNGVFNGD
+576 ASNCFQGCFDGN

-593 NTQES
+593 NTQKG
-598 YQGLFGISYS
+598 YQGLFRNSYS
-608 GSIIANLGV
+608 DSVIANLGV

-626 YVGGVVGYSYK
+626 YVGGVVGDNNG
-637 RSTVTNCY
+637 TVTNCY
-645 NTGSVIGEERVGGVI
+645 NTGSVTGKDYVGGVVGCSDSTFTNCYNTGIVNGNDNVGGVVGYNADDGGTVTNCYNTGSITGKEHVGGVVGDAYKTDVTNCYNTGSITGKEDVGGVVGDGSNSTFTDCYNTGSVTGEKHVGGVVGWGSNVTDCYNEGIVSGNEYVGGVVGRGSNVTDCYNTGNVKGIDDVGGVI
-660 GYATTTNVTNCYNT
+660 GSGAAVTNCYNT
-674 GSVNGEK
+674 GSVTGGRVISYD
-681 HVGGVVG
+681 VGGVVG
-688 YSRSAY
+688 EN
-694 NGSTTVANCYNTG
+694 NGTVANCYNTG
-707 SITGSNYVGGVVGY
+707 SITGKYWVGGVVGY
-721 NTGDSNNG
+721 NAYG
-729 TVIDCCNAG
+729 T
-738 SITGEEDVGGVVGS
+738 S
-752 SNCTVT
+752 
-758 NCYNTGEVTG
+758 
-768 IGYGR
+768 
-773 VGGVVGSDSGTVTD
+773 
-787 CYNTGSVNGE
+787 
-797 ERVGGVVGHGL
+797 
-808 TITDCYN
+808 
-815 EGSITG
+815 
-821 KDDVGGVVG
+821 
-830 CNAYSNYNGTVTNC
+830 
-844 YNIGI
+844 
-849 VNGHERVGGVVGYNE
+849 
-864 SGTTTTTVTSC
+864 
-875 YNTGSITGSNYV
+875 
-887 GGVVGYNSSNSH
+887 
-899 VTDCHNTSSITGGNY
+899 
-914 VGGVVG
+914 
-920 YNGNNG
+920 
-926 TITNC
+926 
-931 YNVGSVTGNYY
+931 
-942 IGGVVGYGV
+942 
-951 GDTVTN
+951 TVTN
-957 CYNTGSVTGN
+957 CYNTGSVTGSDESVGGVTGHN
-967 YYIGGVVGDNL
+967 RGTVTNCYNTGSITGKYWVGGVVGESYGVNDAGTVTDCYNTGIVTGKYWVGGVVGFNVTVTGCYNTGIVTGD
-978 GSVTNCYN
+978 GSVGGVAGRTGNGGSVANCYNTGSVTGKDTVGGVVGSGGDTVTNCYN
-986 MGSVSSTDDHVGG
+986 MGSVTGDESIGG
-999 VAGYVERDG
+999 VVGDNDNEG

-1013 YNTGRVSGFQHVGGV
+1013 Y
-1028 VGGVDENYSGTDKIT
+1028 
-1043 NCYYYDRC
+1043 YY
-1051 CFGSNSYGTALTL
+1051 
-1064 EQMTHAESFVG
+1064 
-1075 FDFETVWTMNG
+1075 
-1086 TQCYP
+1086 
-1091 YPKLISNFQTVGN
+1091 
-1104 MGNWDGSI
+1104 
-1112 ATDFALGRGIASDP
+1112 
-1126 YLIFNGAELA
+1126 
-1136 YLAQQVNSGT
+1136 
-1146 SYSDTYFK
+1146 
-1154 LTNDIWLND
+1154 
-1163 TSHWESWGEN
+1163 
-1173 TAPSN
+1173 
-1178 SWTAIGTPDNC
+1178 
-1189 FEGHFDGGGYAVHGV
+1189 
-1204 YINKPETD
+1204 
-1212 YQGLFGYAEHA
+1212 
-1223 TISNL
+1223 
-1228 GVVESYVKGNNRVG
+1228 
-1242 GVVGY
+1242 
-1247 YLESSYSSV
+1247 
-1256 NGCYNEGTVTGDSL
+1256 
-1270 VGGVV
+1270 
-1275 GRVYNGTVSNCHN
+1275 
-1288 TGKVSGNESVGGVVG
+1288 
-1303 RVYNQSTVTNCY
+1303 
-1315 NTGKVSGNEFVGG
+1315 
-1328 VVGAA
+1328 
-1333 NDGDDFGDYKG
+1333 
-1344 TTVTDCYNIGVVSGD
+1344 
-1359 NIVGGVVGINENE
+1359 
-1372 RQTGYVLNCYN
+1372 
-1383 IGVVSGDSKV
+1383 
-1393 GGVVGENYSYYG
+1393 
-1405 AALVNKCYNTGSVI
+1405 
-1419 GNGYVGGVVG
+1419 
-1429 RNYAESYGSG
+1429 
-1439 GNSRVLNCYN
+1439 
-1449 IGSVIGN
+1449 
-1456 GYVGGVVSYNS
+1456 
-1467 NFGDVTKCYN
+1467 
-1477 IGNVTGASRVGG
+1477 
-1489 VVDYSYNSG
+1489 
-1498 DVINCYYN
+1498 
-1506 IGCCTSS
+1506 IGCCV
-1513 NSYGI
+1513 NSDLYGI

-1524 MLRAESFEGFDFE
+1524 MLRAESFDGFDFE

-1550 PKLVNNFQ
+1550 PKLINNFQ

-1563 MVIHNIG
+1563 TVIHNIS

-1580 IEVFFGE
+1580 METFFGE

-1624 LALFYNDDGMEQLPE
+1624 LTLFYNGDGVEQLPE
-1639 IDITKKSIYVVET
+1639 IDITKKSIYVAET
-1652 GTLYPVKSAKVTVRT
+1652 GTLYPVKNAKVTVRT

-1711 LKNGEFYEAA
+1711 LKSGEFYEAA

-1732 GSVEVTYTDANTTAP
+1732 GRVEVTYTDANTTAP
-1747 LDILAATKRLNSEEE
+1747 LDILAATKRLNSEEA

-1770 KSFSDLMDG
+1770 KSFSDLTDG

-1911 GAAAYGATA
+1911 GYAAYGATA

-1948 LEVISGEMI
+1948 LEVVSGEMI
-1957 IQAKIKYE
+1957 IQAEIKYE

-2016 GIGIAYVADVSVYGK
+2016 GIGIAYVADVSVYGE

-2064 KWCLVSG
+2064 KWCLISG

-2153 ATGNHSQL
+2153 TTGNHSQL

-2174 APAAVWNDGTADFT
+2174 APTAVWDDGTADFT

-2229 SVDENGNV
+2229 SVDENGNG

-2324 DGDAATA
+2324 DGDAATV

-2355 STVSFMRFGSEGNKL
+2355 SAVSFMRFGSEGNKL
-2370 FFMNNSILCSYDG
+2370 FFMNNSILYSYDG

-2510 LPISLTVKNNGELDE
+2510 LPISFTVKNNGELDE

-2553 KQVSIEYVLPN
+2553 QQVSIEYVLPN

-2569 EFTFSVTSSSGEEIL
+2569 EFIFSVTSSSGEEIL

-2790 SATAPEV
+2790 SATAPEA

-2838 GSIIS
+2838 GSVIS

-2888 IANSGDANGDGTV
+2888 IANSGDVNGDGTV

-2919 NLTPEQIAAAD
+2919 SLTPEQIAAAD

-2937 NAVDTL
+2937 NTVDSL

-2953 EAVVKEPVQDA
+2953 EAIL

>member
-1 MKTRLRRAFAM
+1 M
-12 IALIAFVVTMLP
+12 
-24 LSAFAEART
+24 
-33 SFIRSRIDS
+33 
-42 RPARPDSGIEI
+42 
-53 VPHKTENPK
+53 
-62 RSAIWDGSIAAG
+62 
-74 FAGGSGTEDD
+74 
-84 PYLISNGSELAYLA
+84 
-98 QQVNSGNR
+98 Q
-106 YENVHFK
+106 
-113 LTNDIYLND
+113 
-122 TTDWELWGTTGSSS
+122 
-136 TGKADTRDE
+136 
-145 VIEPTEQNK
+145 
-154 SDKMDVP
+154 
-161 IAIPVRPAPKTELE
+161 
-175 SDTLSDALNAA
+175 
-186 GQSNTFV
+186 
-193 STGSYPWLVDS
+193 
-204 TTYDGRTAAQSGN
+204 
-217 HNVSSSTSS
+217 
-226 FSTTVTLSAGD
+226 
-237 IVSFEY
+237 
-243 CVSSESNYDE
+243 
-253 FEFSVNDSVVLT
+253 
-265 KSGLVSWNSY
+265 
-275 SYQATAD
+275 
-282 GEYTFMWSYAKDS
+282 
-295 SANGNSDACWVD
+295 
-307 NVYIGAPLAVT
+307 
-318 GIDVLE
+318 
-324 HLDIPVNGT
+324 
-333 GTVAYS
+333 
-339 VLPENA
+339 
-345 YNKNVSFESAD
+345 
-356 AGIAAVNANGVV
+356 
-368 TGVSAGETT
+368 
-377 ITVTTEDG
+377 
-385 GFTGACTINV
+385 
-395 YNQAVT
+395 
-401 GVTIEPSEA
+401 
-410 ELTVGSSTKLTA
+410 
-422 TVLPE
+422 
-427 NASNKNVI
+427 
-435 YSVDDE
+435 
-441 SILSVDQDGNVTG
+441 
-454 LSLGTATVTV
+454 
-464 TTEDGGFTASSE
+464 
-476 ITVIPVRVT
+476 
-485 GVGISPEA
+485 
-493 ASIGIGHTIQL
+493 
-504 TASITPSNAANKNLS
+504 
-519 WSVSDETIISVDGQ
+519 
-533 GTVTGLSGGTATVT
+533 
-547 VTTEDGGFT
+547 
-556 ASAEITVCYAPANTW
+556 
-571 TAIGT
+571 
-576 MNGVFNGD
+576 
-584 GYAVRGIYI
+584 
-593 NTQES
+593 
-598 YQGLFGISYS
+598 
-608 GSIIANLGV
+608 
-617 AESYIYGGL
+617 
-626 YVGGVVGYSYK
+626 VGGVVGYS
-637 RSTVTNCY
+637 SFGDVTNCY
-645 NTGSVIGEERVGGVI
+645 NTGDVTGGSNVGGVAGVNSSGGI
-660 GYATTTNVTNCYNT
+660 TNCYNT
-674 GSVNGEK
+674 GSVNG
-681 HVGGVVG
+681 
-688 YSRSAY
+688 AMQ
-694 NGSTTVANCYNTG
+694 
-707 SITGSNYVGGVVGY
+707 
-721 NTGDSNNG
+721 
-729 TVIDCCNAG
+729 
-738 SITGEEDVGGVVGS
+738 
-752 SNCTVT
+752 
-758 NCYNTGEVTG
+758 
-768 IGYGR
+768 
-773 VGGVVGSDSGTVTD
+773 
-787 CYNTGSVNGE
+787 
-797 ERVGGVVGHGL
+797 
-808 TITDCYN
+808 
-815 EGSITG
+815 
-821 KDDVGGVVG
+821 
-830 CNAYSNYNGTVTNC
+830 
-844 YNIGI
+844 
-849 VNGHERVGGVVGYNE
+849 
-864 SGTTTTTVTSC
+864 
-875 YNTGSITGSNYV
+875 
-887 GGVVGYNSSNSH
+887 
-899 VTDCHNTSSITGGNY
+899 

-920 YNGNNG
+920 YNG
-926 TITNC
+926 
-931 YNVGSVTGNYY
+931 YNRKGS
-942 IGGVVGYGV
+942 
-951 GDTVTN
+951 
-957 CYNTGSVTGN
+957 
-967 YYIGGVVGDNL
+967 
-978 GSVTNCYN
+978 
-986 MGSVSSTDDHVGG
+986 
-999 VAGYVERDG
+999 
-1008 TVTNC
+1008 
-1013 YNTGRVSGFQHVGGV
+1013 
-1028 VGGVDENYSGTDKIT
+1028 
-1043 NCYYYDRC
+1043 
-1051 CFGSNSYGTALTL
+1051 
-1064 EQMTHAESFVG
+1064 
-1075 FDFETVWTMNG
+1075 
-1086 TQCYP
+1086 
-1091 YPKLISNFQTVGN
+1091 
-1104 MGNWDGSI
+1104 
-1112 ATDFALGRGIASDP
+1112 AT
-1126 YLIFNGAELA
+1126 
-1136 YLAQQVNSGT
+1136 
-1146 SYSDTYFK
+1146 
-1154 LTNDIWLND
+1154 
-1163 TSHWESWGEN
+1163 
-1173 TAPSN
+1173 
-1178 SWTAIGTPDNC
+1178 
-1189 FEGHFDGGGYAVHGV
+1189 
-1204 YINKPETD
+1204 
-1212 YQGLFGYAEHA
+1212 
-1223 TISNL
+1223 
-1228 GVVESYVKGNNRVG
+1228 
-1242 GVVGY
+1242 
-1247 YLESSYSSV
+1247 
-1256 NGCYNEGTVTGDSL
+1256 
-1270 VGGVV
+1270 
-1275 GRVYNGTVSNCHN
+1275 
-1288 TGKVSGNESVGGVVG
+1288 
-1303 RVYNQSTVTNCY
+1303 
-1315 NTGKVSGNEFVGG
+1315 
-1328 VVGAA
+1328 
-1333 NDGDDFGDYKG
+1333 
-1344 TTVTDCYNIGVVSGD
+1344 
-1359 NIVGGVVGINENE
+1359 
-1372 RQTGYVLNCYN
+1372 
-1383 IGVVSGDSKV
+1383 
-1393 GGVVGENYSYYG
+1393 
-1405 AALVNKCYNTGSVI
+1405 
-1419 GNGYVGGVVG
+1419 
-1429 RNYAESYGSG
+1429 
-1439 GNSRVLNCYN
+1439 NCYN
-1449 IGSVIGN
+1449 IGSVSGN
-1456 GYVGGVVSYNS
+1456 SYVGGVVGKDENPYNAI
-1467 NFGDVTKCYN
+1467 TY
-1477 IGNVTGASRVGG
+1477 
-1489 VVDYSYNSG
+1489 
-1498 DVINCYYN
+1498 CYYYV
-1506 IGCCTSS
+1506 GCCANST
-1513 NSYGI
+1513 SYGT
-1518 ALTNEQ
+1518 ALANEQ
-1524 MLRAESFEGFDFE
+1524 MLHAESFAGFDFD

-1550 PKLVNNFQ
+1550 PKLINNFQ
-1558 TAVPY
+1558 TA
-1563 MVIHNIG
+1563 
-1570 IKGGTYTADK
+1570 
-1580 IEVFFGE
+1580 
-1587 PGTTVSALPIEIPGY
+1587 
-1602 TFDETVEGTCM
+1602 
-1613 SGVVAEDGSLE
+1613 DG
-1624 LALFYNDDGMEQLPE
+1624 FEQLPE
-1639 IDITKKSIYVVET
+1639 IDINEKCVYVVET
-1652 GTLYPVKSAKVTVRT
+1652 GTLFPIKNAKVTVRT
-1667 ADGYE
+1667 AEGYE
-1672 IEAISNFL
+1672 IEVTSNFL
-1680 GLVEV
+1680 GMAEI

-1747 LDILAATKRLNSEEE
+1747 LDILAATKRLNSEEA

-1770 KSFSDLMDG
+1770 KSFSDLTDG

-1911 GAAAYGATA
+1911 GVAAYGAT
-1920 FGTVDLGGKVKPDLK
+1920 GTVDLGGEVKPDLK
-1935 IIGFAEGKITAHG
+1935 ITGFAEGKITAHG

-1957 IQAKIKYE
+1957 IQAEIKYE

-2016 GIGIAYVADVSVYGK
+2016 GIGIAYVADVSVYGE

-2064 KWCLVSG
+2064 KWCLISG

-2111 KYAVGAKQTSVL
+2111 KDAVGAKQTSVL

-2153 ATGNHSQL
+2153 TTGNHSQL

-2174 APAAVWNDGTADFT
+2174 APAAVWDDGTADFT

-2324 DGDAATA
+2324 DGDAATV

-2355 STVSFMRFGSEGNKL
+2355 SAVSFMRFGSEGNKL

-2510 LPISLTVKNNGELDE
+2510 LPITLTVKNNGELDE

-2553 KQVSIEYVLPN
+2553 QQVSIEYVLPN

-2754 ITDTMTVT
+2754 VTDTMTVT

-2838 GSIIS
+2838 GSVIS

-2888 IANSGDANGDGTV
+2888 IANSGDVNGDGTV

-2919 NLTPEQIAAAD
+2919 SLTPEQIAAAD

>member
-1 MKTRLRRAFAM
+1 MKTRLRRALAM

-33 SFIRSRIDS
+33 SFMRSRIDS

-98 QQVNSGNR
+98 QQVNSGNS

-136 TGKADTRDE
+136 AGKADTRDE
-145 VIEPTEQNK
+145 AIGATEQDK
-154 SDKMDVP
+154 GDKMDEP

-175 SDTLSDALNAA
+175 SDALSDALNAA

-193 STGSYPWLVDS
+193 STGSYPWRVDS

-217 HNVSSSTSS
+217 YNVSSSTSS

-243 CVSSESNYDE
+243 CVSSESNYDK
-253 FEFSVNDSVVLT
+253 FTFSVNDSVVLT
-265 KSGLVSWNSY
+265 ESGLVSWNSY

-282 GEYTFMWSYAKDS
+282 GEYTFLWSYTKDGS
-295 SANGNSDACWVD
+295 VNGNSDACWVD

-318 GIDVLE
+318 GIEVLE
-324 HLDIPVNGT
+324 QLDIPVNGT

-339 VLPENA
+339 MLPENA

-427 NASNKNVI
+427 NASNKNVV
-435 YSVDDE
+435 YSVEDE

-464 TTEDGGFTASSE
+464 TTEDGGFSASAE
-476 ITVIPVRVT
+476 ITVMPVRVT
-485 GVGISPEA
+485 GVSISPKSASIALGCTVQLA
-493 ASIGIGHTIQL
+493 ASIK
-504 TASITPSNAANKNLS
+504 PSNAANKNLS
-519 WSVSDETIISVDGQ
+519 WSVSDETIISVDDR
-533 GTVTGLSGGTATVT
+533 GTVTGLSLGTATVT
-547 VTTEDGGFT
+547 VTTEDGGFS
-556 ASAEITVCYAPANTW
+556 ASAEITVYYAPANTW

-576 MNGVFNGD
+576 NRINNNGFCGVFNGD

-598 YQGLFGISYS
+598 YQGLFGNSGG

-617 AESYIYGGL
+617 AESYIYGNK
-626 YVGGVVGYSYK
+626 YVGGVVGESAMGGSVTNCYNAGSVTGNEYVGGVVGWK
-637 RSTVTNCY
+637 YGTVTDCYNAGSVTGNEYVGGVIGFNGYINSIVTDCYNTGKVNGNRSVGGVIGFNCSSITDCY
-645 NTGSVIGEERVGGVI
+645 NTGSVTGNERIGGVVGTNYGMVTDCYNTNIIAGNKCVGGVV
-660 GYATTTNVTNCYNT
+660 GYGWRDDNTVADCYNT
-674 GSVNGEK
+674 GSV
-681 HVGGVVG
+681 
-688 YSRSAY
+688 
-694 NGSTTVANCYNTG
+694 
-707 SITGSNYVGGVVGY
+707 
-721 NTGDSNNG
+721 
-729 TVIDCCNAG
+729 
-738 SITGEEDVGGVVGS
+738 TGEEDVGGVVGS
-752 SNCTVT
+752 GSSSDITR
-758 NCYNTGEVTG
+758 CYNIG
-768 IGYGR
+768 IVNGSKY
-773 VGGVVGSDSGTVTD
+773 VGGVVGSNSGSTGTV
-787 CYNTGSVNGE
+787 
-797 ERVGGVVGHGL
+797 
-808 TITDCYN
+808 TDCYN

-821 KDDVGGVVG
+821 ESGVGGVVG
-830 CNAYSNYNGTVTNC
+830 SGDGVTVTGC
-844 YNIGI
+844 YNEGNITGKR
-849 VNGHERVGGVVGYNE
+849 NVGGVVGSDN
-864 SGTTTTTVTSC
+864 SRTVTNCS
-875 YNTGSITGSNYV
+875 NTGSITGESCV
-887 GGVVGYNSSNSH
+887 GGVVGSSGRDITNCS
-899 VTDCHNTSSITGGNY
+899 NTGSITGESC

-920 YNGNNG
+920 ESAMG
-926 TITNC
+926 
-931 YNVGSVTGNYY
+931 
-942 IGGVVGYGV
+942 
-951 GDTVTN
+951 
-957 CYNTGSVTGN
+957 
-967 YYIGGVVGDNL
+967 

-986 MGSVSSTDDHVGG
+986 AGSVT
-999 VAGYVERDG
+999 
-1008 TVTNC
+1008 
-1013 YNTGRVSGFQHVGGV
+1013 
-1028 VGGVDENYSGTDKIT
+1028 
-1043 NCYYYDRC
+1043 
-1051 CFGSNSYGTALTL
+1051 
-1064 EQMTHAESFVG
+1064 
-1075 FDFETVWTMNG
+1075 
-1086 TQCYP
+1086 
-1091 YPKLISNFQTVGN
+1091 
-1104 MGNWDGSI
+1104 
-1112 ATDFALGRGIASDP
+1112 
-1126 YLIFNGAELA
+1126 
-1136 YLAQQVNSGT
+1136 
-1146 SYSDTYFK
+1146 
-1154 LTNDIWLND
+1154 
-1163 TSHWESWGEN
+1163 
-1173 TAPSN
+1173 
-1178 SWTAIGTPDNC
+1178 
-1189 FEGHFDGGGYAVHGV
+1189 
-1204 YINKPETD
+1204 
-1212 YQGLFGYAEHA
+1212 
-1223 TISNL
+1223 
-1228 GVVESYVKGNNRVG
+1228 
-1242 GVVGY
+1242 
-1247 YLESSYSSV
+1247 
-1256 NGCYNEGTVTGDSL
+1256 
-1270 VGGVV
+1270 
-1275 GRVYNGTVSNCHN
+1275 
-1288 TGKVSGNESVGGVVG
+1288 GNE
-1303 RVYNQSTVTNCY
+1303 Y
-1315 NTGKVSGNEFVGG
+1315 
-1328 VVGAA
+1328 
-1333 NDGDDFGDYKG
+1333 
-1344 TTVTDCYNIGVVSGD
+1344 
-1359 NIVGGVVGINENE
+1359 
-1372 RQTGYVLNCYN
+1372 
-1383 IGVVSGDSKV
+1383 V
-1393 GGVVGENYSYYG
+1393 GGVVGENYG
-1405 AALVNKCYNTGSVI
+1405 TVADCYNTSSVT
-1419 GNGYVGGVVG
+1419 GKDYVGGVVG
-1429 RNYAESYGSG
+1429 DNFWGDVTNCYSTGRVTGNKYIGGVVGWTGMTRNWFGEDYDEYASIT
-1439 GNSRVLNCYN
+1439 NCYN
-1449 IGSVIGN
+1449 AGN
-1456 GYVGGVVSYNS
+1456 VTGKSLYVGGVV
-1467 NFGDVTKCYN
+1467 GDNYVGGYVANCYN
-1477 IGNVTGASRVGG
+1477 TGRVNGSG
-1489 VVDYSYNSG
+1489 VVGFNHYET
-1498 DVINCYYN
+1498 VNCYYYV
-1506 IGCCTSS
+1506 GSCVDSDLSGTLS
-1513 NSYGI
+1513 GT

-1524 MLRAESFEGFDFE
+1524 MLRAECFEGFDFE

-1558 TAVPY
+1558 TAAPY
-1563 MVIHNIG
+1563 MVIHNSG

-1624 LALFYNDDGMEQLPE
+1624 LALFYNGDGMGQLPE

-1652 GTLYPVKSAKVTVRT
+1652 GTLYPVKNAKVTVRT
-1667 ADGYE
+1667 AEGYE

-1747 LDILAATKRLNSEEE
+1747 LDILAATKRLNSEEA

-1770 KSFSDLMDG
+1770 KSFSDLTDG

-1886 GLGTDNLFDPE
+1886 GIGTDNLFDPE

-1911 GAAAYGATA
+1911 GAAAYGAT
-1920 FGTVDLGGKVKPDLK
+1920 GTVDLGGEVKPDLK
-1935 IIGFAEGKITAHG
+1935 ITGFAEGKITAHG

-1957 IQAKIKYE
+1957 IQAEIKYE

-2111 KYAVGAKQTSVL
+2111 KDAVGAKQTSVL

-2136 NVNGKLIAVWIA
+2136 NVNGKLIAVWIV

-2153 ATGNHSQL
+2153 TTGNHSQL
-2161 VYSLYNEADNTWS
+2161 VYSIYNEADNTWS
-2174 APAAVWNDGTADFT
+2174 APAAVWDDGTADFT

-2196 NAYVVWAD
+2196 NAYVVWVD
-2204 ANTVFD
+2204 AKTVFD

-2237 TVSQQRRLTE
+2237 TVSQQCRLTE

-2299 LATPISSLA
+2299 LATPISSMA

-2324 DGDAATA
+2324 DGDAATV

-2345 AAITEGASNS
+2345 AAITEGTSNS
-2355 STVSFMRFGSEGNKL
+2355 SAVSFMRFGSEGNKL

-2525 TGVVVTVSANGVETQ
+2525 TGVVVTVSGNGVETQ

-2553 KQVSIEYVLPN
+2553 QQVSIEYVLPN

-2569 EFTFSVTSSSGEEIL
+2569 EFTFSITSSSGEEIL

-2790 SATAPEV
+2790 SATAPEA

-2838 GSIIS
+2838 GSVIS

-2848 HGEAAIAPPDPA
+2848 HGEAAIAPPDSA

-2919 NLTPEQIAAAD
+2919 SLTPEQIAAAD

-2953 EAVVKEPVQDA
+2953 EAVVSDPEQGA

>member
-1 MKTRLRRAFAM
+1 M

-98 QQVNSGNR
+98 QQVNSGNS

-136 TGKADTRDE
+136 AGKADTRDGSA
-145 VIEPTEQNK
+145 IEPTEQNK
-154 SDKMDVP
+154 GDKVDVP
-161 IAIPVRPAPKTELE
+161 IAIPVRPAPRTELE
-175 SDTLSDALNAA
+175 SDALSDALNAA

-193 STGSYPWLVDS
+193 SAGSYPWRVDS

-243 CVSSESNYDE
+243 CVSSESNYDK
-253 FEFSVNDSVVLT
+253 FKFSVNDSVVLT

-318 GIDVLE
+318 GIEVLE

-333 GTVAYS
+333 GTVTYS

-427 NASNKNVI
+427 NASNKNVV
-435 YSVDDE
+435 YAVDDE

-464 TTEDGGFTASSE
+464 TTEDGGFTASAE

-493 ASIGIGHTIQL
+493 ASVGLGHTIQL
-504 TASITPSNAANKNLS
+504 TASIKPSNAANKNLF

-533 GTVTGLSGGTATVT
+533 GTVTGLSLGTATVT

-576 MNGVFNGD
+576 MNNEFCGVFNGD

-598 YQGLFGISYS
+598 YQGLFGNS
-608 GSIIANLGV
+608 GGDSIIANLGV
-617 AESYIYGGL
+617 AESYIYGDME
-626 YVGGVVGYSYK
+626 VGGVVGRNDTGYNGVEYSGG
-637 RSTVTNCY
+637 TVTNCY
-645 NTGSVIGEERVGGVI
+645 NTGSVTGEGHVGGVVGFNVGTVI
-660 GYATTTNVTNCYNT
+660 NCYNTGSVTGEGHVGGVVGSNGVEYSGGTVTNCYNT
-674 GSVNGEK
+674 GSVTGK
-681 HVGGVVG
+681 DTVGGVVG
-688 YSRSAY
+688 F
-694 NGSTTVANCYNTG
+694 NVGTVINWYNTG
-707 SITGSNYVGGVVGY
+707 SVTGEGHVGGVAGESWVGGVVGK
-721 NTGDSNNG
+721 NRG
-729 TVIDCCNAG
+729 TVTDCCNAG
-738 SITGEEDVGGVVGS
+738 SITGEEDVGGVVGC
-752 SNCTVT
+752 NE
-758 NCYNTGEVTG
+758 G
-768 IGYGR
+768 
-773 VGGVVGSDSGTVTD
+773 GTV
-787 CYNTGSVNGE
+787 
-797 ERVGGVVGHGL
+797 
-808 TITDCYN
+808 TDCYN

-821 KDDVGGVVG
+821 
-830 CNAYSNYNGTVTNC
+830 N
-844 YNIGI
+844 
-849 VNGHERVGGVVGYNE
+849 R
-864 SGTTTTTVTSC
+864 
-875 YNTGSITGSNYV
+875 YV
-887 GGVVGYNSSNSH
+887 GGVAGYSESDRHVTGCYNAGSVAGESWVGGVAGYSGSNSH
-899 VTDCHNTSSITGGNY
+899 VTG
-914 VGGVVG
+914 
-920 YNGNNG
+920 
-926 TITNC
+926 C
-931 YNVGSVTGNYY
+931 YNVGSVTGEEYV
-942 IGGVVGYGV
+942 GGVVGLNGYFYG
-951 GDTVTN
+951 TVTD
-957 CYNTGSVTGN
+957 CYNTGIVNGN
-967 YYIGGVVGDNL
+967 ERVGGVVGCNWYGTVTACYNI
-978 GSVTNCYN
+978 GSVTG
-986 MGSVSSTDDHVGG
+986 GSYVGG
-999 VAGYVERDG
+999 VVGHKEKG

-1013 YNTGRVSGFQHVGGV
+1013 Y
-1028 VGGVDENYSGTDKIT
+1028 
-1043 NCYYYDRC
+1043 YYIDC
-1051 CFGSNSYGTALTL
+1051 CA
-1064 EQMTHAESFVG
+1064 
-1075 FDFETVWTMNG
+1075 
-1086 TQCYP
+1086 
-1091 YPKLISNFQTVGN
+1091 
-1104 MGNWDGSI
+1104 
-1112 ATDFALGRGIASDP
+1112 
-1126 YLIFNGAELA
+1126 
-1136 YLAQQVNSGT
+1136 
-1146 SYSDTYFK
+1146 
-1154 LTNDIWLND
+1154 
-1163 TSHWESWGEN
+1163 
-1173 TAPSN
+1173 
-1178 SWTAIGTPDNC
+1178 
-1189 FEGHFDGGGYAVHGV
+1189 
-1204 YINKPETD
+1204 
-1212 YQGLFGYAEHA
+1212 
-1223 TISNL
+1223 
-1228 GVVESYVKGNNRVG
+1228 
-1242 GVVGY
+1242 
-1247 YLESSYSSV
+1247 
-1256 NGCYNEGTVTGDSL
+1256 
-1270 VGGVV
+1270 
-1275 GRVYNGTVSNCHN
+1275 
-1288 TGKVSGNESVGGVVG
+1288 
-1303 RVYNQSTVTNCY
+1303 
-1315 NTGKVSGNEFVGG
+1315 
-1328 VVGAA
+1328 
-1333 NDGDDFGDYKG
+1333 
-1344 TTVTDCYNIGVVSGD
+1344 
-1359 NIVGGVVGINENE
+1359 
-1372 RQTGYVLNCYN
+1372 
-1383 IGVVSGDSKV
+1383 
-1393 GGVVGENYSYYG
+1393 
-1405 AALVNKCYNTGSVI
+1405 
-1419 GNGYVGGVVG
+1419 
-1429 RNYAESYGSG
+1429 
-1439 GNSRVLNCYN
+1439 
-1449 IGSVIGN
+1449 
-1456 GYVGGVVSYNS
+1456 
-1467 NFGDVTKCYN
+1467 
-1477 IGNVTGASRVGG
+1477 
-1489 VVDYSYNSG
+1489 
-1498 DVINCYYN
+1498 
-1506 IGCCTSS
+1506 SS

-1524 MLRAESFEGFDFE
+1524 MLRAESFGGFDFE

-1732 GSVEVTYTDANTTAP
+1732 GSAGVTYTDANTTAP
-1747 LDILAATKRLNSEEE
+1747 LDILAATKRLNSEEA

-1770 KSFSDLMDG
+1770 KSFSDLTDG

-1948 LEVISGEMI
+1948 LEVVSGEMI

-2064 KWCLVSG
+2064 KWCLISG

-2111 KYAVGAKQTSVL
+2111 KDAVGAKQTSVL

-2153 ATGNHSQL
+2153 TTGNHSQL

-2174 APAAVWNDGTADFT
+2174 APTAVWDDGTADFT

-2229 SVDENGNV
+2229 SVDENGNG

-2324 DGDAATA
+2324 DGDAATV

-2355 STVSFMRFGSEGNKL
+2355 SAVSFMRFGSEGNKL
-2370 FFMNNSILCSYDG
+2370 FFMNNSILYSYDG

-2553 KQVSIEYVLPN
+2553 QQVSIEYVLPN

-2651 AGMMQVMEFY
+2651 AGTMQVMEFY

-2762 ARYAIARTVTFVDW
+2762 ARYAIARTVAFVDW

-2838 GSIIS
+2838 GSVIS

-2888 IANSGDANGDGTV
+2888 IANSGDVNGDGTV

-2919 NLTPEQIAAAD
+2919 SLTPEQIAAAD
-2930 FNGDGAV
+2930 FNRDGAV

-2953 EAVVKEPVQDA
+2953 EAVVSDPEQGA

>member
-1 MKTRLRRAFAM
+1 MKTRLRRALAM

-42 RPARPDSGIEI
+42 HPARPDSGIEI

-136 TGKADTRDE
+136 AGKADTRDE
-145 VIEPTEQNK
+145 AIGATEQNK
-154 SDKMDVP
+154 GDKMDVP

-175 SDTLSDALNAA
+175 SDALSDALNAA

-193 STGSYPWLVDS
+193 STGSYPWRVDS

-243 CVSSESNYDE
+243 CVSSESNYDK
-253 FEFSVNDSVVLT
+253 FKFSVNDSVVLT
-265 KSGLVSWNSY
+265 ESGLVSWNSY

-307 NVYIGAPLAVT
+307 NVYIGAPIAVT

-324 HLDIPVNGT
+324 QLDIPVNGT

-368 TGVSAGETT
+368 TGISAGETT

-395 YNQAVT
+395 YSQAVT

-427 NASNKNVI
+427 NASNKNVV

-464 TTEDGGFTASSE
+464 TTEDGGFSASAE
-476 ITVIPVRVT
+476 ITVMPVRVT
-485 GVGISPEA
+485 GVSISPKA
-493 ASIGIGHTIQL
+493 ASVDLGRTIQL
-504 TASITPSNAANKNLS
+504 TASITPSNATNKNLS
-519 WSVSDETIISVDGQ
+519 WSVSDETIISVDDR

-556 ASAEITVCYAPANTW
+556 ASAEITVYYAPANTW

-576 MNGVFNGD
+576 ASNCFQGCFNGN

-593 NTQES
+593 NTQKG
-598 YQGLFGISYS
+598 YQGLFRNSYS
-608 GSIIANLGV
+608 DSVIANLGV

-626 YVGGVVGYSYK
+626 YVGGVVGDNNG
-637 RSTVTNCY
+637 TVTNCY
-645 NTGSVIGEERVGGVI
+645 NTGSVTGKDYVGGVVGYSLLDSTFTNCYNTGSVTGKDYVGGVVGCSDSTFTNCYNTGIVNGNDNVGGVVGYNADDGGTVTNCYNTGSITGKEHVGGVVGDAYKTDVTNCYNTGSITGKEDVGGVVGDGSNSTFTDCYNTGSVTGEKHVGGVVGWGSNVTDCYNEGIVSGNEYVGGVVGRGSNVTDCYNTGNVKGIDDVGGVI
-660 GYATTTNVTNCYNT
+660 GSGAAVTNCYNT
-674 GSVNGEK
+674 GSVTGGRVISYD
-681 HVGGVVG
+681 VGGVVG
-688 YSRSAY
+688 EN
-694 NGSTTVANCYNTG
+694 NGTVANCYNTG
-707 SITGSNYVGGVVGY
+707 SITGKYWVGGVVGY
-721 NTGDSNNG
+721 NAYG
-729 TVIDCCNAG
+729 T
-738 SITGEEDVGGVVGS
+738 S
-752 SNCTVT
+752 
-758 NCYNTGEVTG
+758 
-768 IGYGR
+768 
-773 VGGVVGSDSGTVTD
+773 
-787 CYNTGSVNGE
+787 
-797 ERVGGVVGHGL
+797 
-808 TITDCYN
+808 
-815 EGSITG
+815 
-821 KDDVGGVVG
+821 
-830 CNAYSNYNGTVTNC
+830 
-844 YNIGI
+844 
-849 VNGHERVGGVVGYNE
+849 
-864 SGTTTTTVTSC
+864 
-875 YNTGSITGSNYV
+875 
-887 GGVVGYNSSNSH
+887 
-899 VTDCHNTSSITGGNY
+899 
-914 VGGVVG
+914 
-920 YNGNNG
+920 
-926 TITNC
+926 
-931 YNVGSVTGNYY
+931 
-942 IGGVVGYGV
+942 
-951 GDTVTN
+951 TVTN
-957 CYNTGSVTGN
+957 CYNTGSVTGSDESVGGVTGHN
-967 YYIGGVVGDNL
+967 RGTVTNCYNTGSITGKYWVGGVVGESYGVNDAGTVTDCYNTGIVTGKYWVGGVVGFNVTVTGCYNTGIVTGD
-978 GSVTNCYN
+978 GSVGGVAGRTGNGGSVANCYNTGSVTGKDTVGGVVGSGGDTVTNCYN
-986 MGSVSSTDDHVGG
+986 MGSVTGDESIGG
-999 VAGYVERDG
+999 VVGDNDNEG

-1013 YNTGRVSGFQHVGGV
+1013 Y
-1028 VGGVDENYSGTDKIT
+1028 
-1043 NCYYYDRC
+1043 YY
-1051 CFGSNSYGTALTL
+1051 
-1064 EQMTHAESFVG
+1064 
-1075 FDFETVWTMNG
+1075 
-1086 TQCYP
+1086 
-1091 YPKLISNFQTVGN
+1091 
-1104 MGNWDGSI
+1104 
-1112 ATDFALGRGIASDP
+1112 
-1126 YLIFNGAELA
+1126 
-1136 YLAQQVNSGT
+1136 
-1146 SYSDTYFK
+1146 
-1154 LTNDIWLND
+1154 
-1163 TSHWESWGEN
+1163 
-1173 TAPSN
+1173 
-1178 SWTAIGTPDNC
+1178 
-1189 FEGHFDGGGYAVHGV
+1189 
-1204 YINKPETD
+1204 
-1212 YQGLFGYAEHA
+1212 
-1223 TISNL
+1223 
-1228 GVVESYVKGNNRVG
+1228 
-1242 GVVGY
+1242 
-1247 YLESSYSSV
+1247 
-1256 NGCYNEGTVTGDSL
+1256 
-1270 VGGVV
+1270 
-1275 GRVYNGTVSNCHN
+1275 
-1288 TGKVSGNESVGGVVG
+1288 
-1303 RVYNQSTVTNCY
+1303 
-1315 NTGKVSGNEFVGG
+1315 
-1328 VVGAA
+1328 
-1333 NDGDDFGDYKG
+1333 
-1344 TTVTDCYNIGVVSGD
+1344 
-1359 NIVGGVVGINENE
+1359 
-1372 RQTGYVLNCYN
+1372 
-1383 IGVVSGDSKV
+1383 
-1393 GGVVGENYSYYG
+1393 
-1405 AALVNKCYNTGSVI
+1405 
-1419 GNGYVGGVVG
+1419 
-1429 RNYAESYGSG
+1429 
-1439 GNSRVLNCYN
+1439 
-1449 IGSVIGN
+1449 
-1456 GYVGGVVSYNS
+1456 
-1467 NFGDVTKCYN
+1467 
-1477 IGNVTGASRVGG
+1477 
-1489 VVDYSYNSG
+1489 
-1498 DVINCYYN
+1498 
-1506 IGCCTSS
+1506 IGCCV
-1513 NSYGI
+1513 NSDLYGI

-1524 MLRAESFEGFDFE
+1524 MLRAESFDGFDFE

-1550 PKLVNNFQ
+1550 PKLINNFQ

-1563 MVIHNIG
+1563 TVIHNIS

-1580 IEVFFGE
+1580 METFFGE

-1624 LALFYNDDGMEQLPE
+1624 LTLFYNGDGVEQLPE
-1639 IDITKKSIYVVET
+1639 IDITKKSIYVAET
-1652 GTLYPVKSAKVTVRT
+1652 GTLYPVKNAKVTVRT
-1667 ADGYE
+1667 AEGYE

-1747 LDILAATKRLNSEEE
+1747 LDILAATKRLNSEEA

-1770 KSFSDLMDG
+1770 KSFSDLTDG

-1911 GAAAYGATA
+1911 GAAAYGAT
-1920 FGTVDLGGKVKPDLK
+1920 GTVDLGGEVKPDLK
-1935 IIGFAEGKITAHG
+1935 ITGFAEGKITAHG
-1948 LEVISGEMI
+1948 LEVVSGEMI
-1957 IQAKIKYE
+1957 IQAEIKYE

-2064 KWCLVSG
+2064 KWCLISG

-2174 APAAVWNDGTADFT
+2174 APTAVWDDGTADFT

-2260 ANGVHIAWIRN
+2260 TNGVHIAWIRN

-2324 DGDAATA
+2324 DGDAATV

-2422 LYLRIYDPSNDTW
+2422 LYLRIYDSSNDTW

-2443 TPGYAENFSAAVLG
+2443 SPGYAENFSAAVLG

-2510 LPISLTVKNNGELDE
+2510 LPITLTVKNNGELDE

-2553 KQVSIEYVLPN
+2553 QQVSIEYVLPN

-2740 EGYIFIGWDKEFGC
+2740 EGYIFIGWDKEFDC

-2790 SATAPEV
+2790 SATAPEA

-2838 GSIIS
+2838 GSVIS

-2888 IANSGDANGDGTV
+2888 IANSGDVNGDGTV

-2919 NLTPEQIAAAD
+2919 SLTPEQIAAAD

-2937 NAVDTL
+2937 NTVDSL

-2953 EAVVKEPVQDA
+2953 EAIL

>member
-1 MKTRLRRAFAM
+1 MKTRLRRALAM

-154 SDKMDVP
+154 GDKMDVP

-175 SDTLSDALNAA
+175 SDALSDALNAA

-193 STGSYPWLVDS
+193 STGSYPWQVDS

-217 HNVSSSTSS
+217 RNVSSSTSS

-243 CVSSESNYDE
+243 CVSSESNYDK
-253 FEFSVNDSVVLT
+253 FKFSVNDSVVLT

-282 GEYTFMWSYAKDS
+282 GEYTFLWSYTKDGS
-295 SANGNSDACWVD
+295 VNGNSDACWVD
-307 NVYIGAPLAVT
+307 NVYIGTPLAVT

-324 HLDIPVNGT
+324 QLDIPVNGT

-427 NASNKNVI
+427 NATNKNVI

-441 SILSVDQDGNVTG
+441 SILSVDQNGKVNG

-464 TTEDGGFTASSE
+464 TTEDGGFTASAE
-476 ITVIPVRVT
+476 ITVIPVQVT
-485 GVGISPEA
+485 GVSISPK
-493 ASIGIGHTIQL
+493 SSSVGLGHTVQL
-504 TASITPSNAANKNLS
+504 TASIKPSNATNKNLS

-556 ASAEITVCYAPANTW
+556 ASAEITVYYAPANTW

-576 MNGVFNGD
+576 ASNCFQGCFDGN

-593 NTQES
+593 NTQKG
-598 YQGLFGISYS
+598 YQGLFRNSYS
-608 GSIIANLGV
+608 DSVIANLGV

-626 YVGGVVGYSYK
+626 YVGGVVGDNNG
-637 RSTVTNCY
+637 TVTNCY
-645 NTGSVIGEERVGGVI
+645 NTGSVTGKDYVGGVVGYSLLDSTFTNCYNTGSVTGKDYVGGVVGCSDSTFTNCYNTGIVNGNDNVGGVVGYNADDGGTVTNCYNTGSITGKEYVGGVVGDAYKTDVTNCYNTGSITGKEDVGGVVGDGSNSTFTDCYNTGSVTGEKHVGGVVGWGSNVTDCYNEGIVSGNEYVGGVVGRGSNVTDCYNTGNVKGIDDVGGVI
-660 GYATTTNVTNCYNT
+660 GSGAAVTNCYNT
-674 GSVNGEK
+674 GSVTGGRVISYD
-681 HVGGVVG
+681 VGGVVG
-688 YSRSAY
+688 EN
-694 NGSTTVANCYNTG
+694 NGTVANCYNTG
-707 SITGSNYVGGVVGY
+707 SITGKYWVGGVVGY
-721 NTGDSNNG
+721 NAYG
-729 TVIDCCNAG
+729 T
-738 SITGEEDVGGVVGS
+738 S
-752 SNCTVT
+752 TVT
-758 NCYNTGEVTG
+758 NCYNTGSVTG
-768 IGYGR
+768 GDESVGGVTGHNRGTVTNCYNAGSVTGKYY
-773 VGGVVGSDSGTVTD
+773 VGGVVGESYGVYDASTVTD

-797 ERVGGVVGHGL
+797 RG
-808 TITDCYN
+808 
-815 EGSITG
+815 
-821 KDDVGGVVG
+821 
-830 CNAYSNYNGTVTNC
+830 
-844 YNIGI
+844 
-849 VNGHERVGGVVGYNE
+849 VGGVVGYN
-864 SGTTTTTVTSC
+864 
-875 YNTGSITGSNYV
+875 
-887 GGVVGYNSSNSH
+887 
-899 VTDCHNTSSITGGNY
+899 
-914 VGGVVG
+914 
-920 YNGNNG
+920 
-926 TITNC
+926 
-931 YNVGSVTGNYY
+931 
-942 IGGVVGYGV
+942 IG
-951 GDTVTN
+951 
-957 CYNTGSVTGN
+957 
-967 YYIGGVVGDNL
+967 
-978 GSVTNCYN
+978 
-986 MGSVSSTDDHVGG
+986 
-999 VAGYVERDG
+999 G

-1013 YNTGRVSGFQHVGGV
+1013 Y
-1028 VGGVDENYSGTDKIT
+1028 
-1043 NCYYYDRC
+1043 YY
-1051 CFGSNSYGTALTL
+1051 
-1064 EQMTHAESFVG
+1064 
-1075 FDFETVWTMNG
+1075 
-1086 TQCYP
+1086 
-1091 YPKLISNFQTVGN
+1091 
-1104 MGNWDGSI
+1104 
-1112 ATDFALGRGIASDP
+1112 
-1126 YLIFNGAELA
+1126 
-1136 YLAQQVNSGT
+1136 
-1146 SYSDTYFK
+1146 
-1154 LTNDIWLND
+1154 
-1163 TSHWESWGEN
+1163 
-1173 TAPSN
+1173 
-1178 SWTAIGTPDNC
+1178 
-1189 FEGHFDGGGYAVHGV
+1189 
-1204 YINKPETD
+1204 
-1212 YQGLFGYAEHA
+1212 
-1223 TISNL
+1223 
-1228 GVVESYVKGNNRVG
+1228 
-1242 GVVGY
+1242 
-1247 YLESSYSSV
+1247 
-1256 NGCYNEGTVTGDSL
+1256 
-1270 VGGVV
+1270 
-1275 GRVYNGTVSNCHN
+1275 
-1288 TGKVSGNESVGGVVG
+1288 
-1303 RVYNQSTVTNCY
+1303 
-1315 NTGKVSGNEFVGG
+1315 
-1328 VVGAA
+1328 
-1333 NDGDDFGDYKG
+1333 
-1344 TTVTDCYNIGVVSGD
+1344 
-1359 NIVGGVVGINENE
+1359 
-1372 RQTGYVLNCYN
+1372 
-1383 IGVVSGDSKV
+1383 
-1393 GGVVGENYSYYG
+1393 
-1405 AALVNKCYNTGSVI
+1405 
-1419 GNGYVGGVVG
+1419 
-1429 RNYAESYGSG
+1429 
-1439 GNSRVLNCYN
+1439 
-1449 IGSVIGN
+1449 
-1456 GYVGGVVSYNS
+1456 
-1467 NFGDVTKCYN
+1467 
-1477 IGNVTGASRVGG
+1477 
-1489 VVDYSYNSG
+1489 
-1498 DVINCYYN
+1498 
-1506 IGCCTSS
+1506 IGCCV
-1513 NSYGI
+1513 NSDLYGI

-1550 PKLVNNFQ
+1550 PKLINNFQ

-1563 MVIHNIG
+1563 TVIHNIG

-1602 TFDETVEGTCM
+1602 TFDKTVEGTCM

-1652 GTLYPVKSAKVTVRT
+1652 GTLYPVKNAKVTVRT

-1711 LKNGEFYEAA
+1711 LKNREFYEAA

-1747 LDILAATKRLNSEEE
+1747 LDILAATKRLNSEEA

-1770 KSFSDLMDG
+1770 KSFSDLTDG

-1935 IIGFAEGKITAHG
+1935 ITGFAEGKITAHG
-1948 LEVISGEMI
+1948 LEVVSGEMI
-1957 IQAKIKYE
+1957 IQAEIKYE

-2016 GIGIAYVADVSVYGK
+2016 GIGIAYVADVSVYGE

-2111 KYAVGAKQTSVL
+2111 KDAVGAKQTSVL

-2260 ANGVHIAWIRN
+2260 ENGVHIAWIRN

-2324 DGDAATA
+2324 DGDAATV

-2345 AAITEGASNS
+2345 AAITEVASNS
-2355 STVSFMRFGSEGNKL
+2355 SAVSFMRFGSEGNKL

-2510 LPISLTVKNNGELDE
+2510 LPITLTVKNNGELDE

-2553 KQVSIEYVLPN
+2553 QQVSIEYVLPN

-2569 EFTFSVTSSSGEEIL
+2569 EFTFSITSSSGEEIL

-2790 SATAPEV
+2790 SATAPEA

-2838 GSIIS
+2838 GSVIS

-2888 IANSGDANGDGTV
+2888 IANSGDVNGDGTV

-2919 NLTPEQIAAAD
+2919 SLTPEQIAAAD

-2937 NAVDTL
+2937 NTVDSL

-2953 EAVVKEPVQDA
+2953 EAIL

>member
-1 MKTRLRRAFAM
+1 MKTRLRRALAM

-98 QQVNSGNR
+98 QQVNSGNS
-106 YENVHFK
+106 YKNVHFK

-136 TGKADTRDE
+136 AGKADTRDAA
-145 VIEPTEQNK
+145 IEPTKQDK
-154 SDKMDVP
+154 GDKMDVP

-175 SDTLSDALNAA
+175 SDALSDALNAA

-193 STGSYPWLVDS
+193 STGSYPWMVDS

-217 HNVSSSTSS
+217 YNVSSSTSS

-243 CVSSESNYDE
+243 CVSSESNYDK
-253 FEFSVNDSVVLT
+253 FKFSVNDSVVLT

-282 GEYTFMWSYAKDS
+282 GEYTFLWSYTKDGS
-295 SANGNSDACWVD
+295 VNGNSDACWVD

-339 VLPENA
+339 MLPENA

-356 AGIAAVNANGVV
+356 AGISAVNANGVV

-410 ELTVGSSTKLTA
+410 ELNVGSSTKLTA

-427 NASNKNVI
+427 NASNKNVV

-476 ITVIPVRVT
+476 ITVMPVQVT
-485 GVGISPEA
+485 GVSISPK
-493 ASIGIGHTIQL
+493 SSSVGLGHTVQL

-547 VTTEDGGFT
+547 VTTEDGGFS

-576 MNGVFNGD
+576 MNNEFCGVFNGD

-598 YQGLFGISYS
+598 YQGLFGNS
-608 GSIIANLGV
+608 GGDSIIANLGV
-617 AESYIYGGL
+617 AESYIYGDME
-626 YVGGVVGYSYK
+626 VGGVVG
-637 RSTVTNCY
+637 RNDT
-645 NTGSVIGEERVGGVI
+645 
-660 GYATTTNVTNCYNT
+660 
-674 GSVNGEK
+674 
-681 HVGGVVG
+681 
-688 YSRSAY
+688 
-694 NGSTTVANCYNTG
+694 
-707 SITGSNYVGGVVGY
+707 
-721 NTGDSNNG
+721 
-729 TVIDCCNAG
+729 
-738 SITGEEDVGGVVGS
+738 
-752 SNCTVT
+752 
-758 NCYNTGEVTG
+758 
-768 IGYGR
+768 
-773 VGGVVGSDSGTVTD
+773 
-787 CYNTGSVNGE
+787 
-797 ERVGGVVGHGL
+797 
-808 TITDCYN
+808 
-815 EGSITG
+815 
-821 KDDVGGVVG
+821 
-830 CNAYSNYNGTVTNC
+830 
-844 YNIGI
+844 
-849 VNGHERVGGVVGYNE
+849 
-864 SGTTTTTVTSC
+864 
-875 YNTGSITGSNYV
+875 
-887 GGVVGYNSSNSH
+887 
-899 VTDCHNTSSITGGNY
+899 
-914 VGGVVG
+914 G
-920 YNGNNG
+920 YNGVE
-926 TITNC
+926 
-931 YNVGSVTGNYY
+931 YS
-942 IGGVVGYGV
+942 GG
-951 GDTVTN
+951 TVTN
-957 CYNTGSVTGN
+957 CYNTGSVTGEGPV
-967 YYIGGVVGDNL
+967 GGVVGFNVGTVINCYNT
-978 GSVTNCYN
+978 GSVTGNGY
-986 MGSVSSTDDHVGG
+986 VGG
-999 VAGYVERDG
+999 VVGTSGG

-1013 YNTGRVSGFQHVGGV
+1013 YNTGSITGNWVGGVVSDNNGTVANCYNEGNITGNDGVGGVVAWVGGV
-1028 VGGVDENYSGTDKIT
+1028 VG
-1043 NCYYYDRC
+1043 
-1051 CFGSNSYGTALTL
+1051 
-1064 EQMTHAESFVG
+1064 
-1075 FDFETVWTMNG
+1075 
-1086 TQCYP
+1086 
-1091 YPKLISNFQTVGN
+1091 
-1104 MGNWDGSI
+1104 
-1112 ATDFALGRGIASDP
+1112 
-1126 YLIFNGAELA
+1126 
-1136 YLAQQVNSGT
+1136 
-1146 SYSDTYFK
+1146 
-1154 LTNDIWLND
+1154 
-1163 TSHWESWGEN
+1163 
-1173 TAPSN
+1173 
-1178 SWTAIGTPDNC
+1178 DN
-1189 FEGHFDGGGYAVHGV
+1189 
-1204 YINKPETD
+1204 
-1212 YQGLFGYAEHA
+1212 
-1223 TISNL
+1223 
-1228 GVVESYVKGNNRVG
+1228 R
-1242 GVVGY
+1242 
-1247 YLESSYSSV
+1247 
-1256 NGCYNEGTVTGDSL
+1256 DS
-1270 VGGVV
+1270 
-1275 GRVYNGTVSNCHN
+1275 
-1288 TGKVSGNESVGGVVG
+1288 
-1303 RVYNQSTVTNCY
+1303 VTNCY
-1315 NTGKVSGNEFVGG
+1315 NTGIVNGNERVGG
-1328 VVGAA
+1328 VVGC
-1333 NDGDDFGDYKG
+1333 NEGG
-1344 TTVTDCYNIGVVSGD
+1344 TVTDCYN
-1359 NIVGGVVGINENE
+1359 E
-1372 RQTGYVLNCYN
+1372 
-1383 IGVVSGDSKV
+1383 
-1393 GGVVGENYSYYG
+1393 
-1405 AALVNKCYNTGSVI
+1405 GSI
-1419 GNGYVGGVVG
+1419 TGNGYVGGVAGYSEESDSHVTGCYNAGSVAGESWVG
-1429 RNYAESYGSG
+1429 GVAGYSDSNSHVTGCYNVGSVTGEEYVGGVVGPNNGTVTNCYNAGSITGNNEVGGVVGYNSKTWYGT
-1439 GNSRVLNCYN
+1439 VTACYN
-1449 IGSVIGN
+1449 IGSVNGN
-1456 GYVGGVVSYNS
+1456 KDVGGVVGY
-1467 NFGDVTKCYN
+1467 GTVT
-1477 IGNVTGASRVGG
+1477 
-1489 VVDYSYNSG
+1489 
-1498 DVINCYYN
+1498 NCYYY
-1506 IGCCTSS
+1506 IDCCASS
-1513 NSYGI
+1513 NSYGT

-1524 MLRAESFEGFDFE
+1524 MLRAECFEGFDFE

-1550 PKLVNNFQ
+1550 PKLVNNLQ
-1558 TAVPY
+1558 TAAPY
-1563 MVIHNIG
+1563 MVIHNSG

-1602 TFDETVEGTCM
+1602 AFDETVEGTCM

-1652 GTLYPVKSAKVTVRT
+1652 GTLYPVKNAKVTVRT
-1667 ADGYE
+1667 AEGYE

-1747 LDILAATKRLNSEEE
+1747 LDILAATKRLNSEEA

-1770 KSFSDLMDG
+1770 KSFSDLTDG

-2064 KWCLVSG
+2064 KWCLISG

-2174 APAAVWNDGTADFT
+2174 APTAVWDDGTADFT

-2229 SVDENGNV
+2229 SVDENGNG

-2324 DGDAATA
+2324 DGDAATV

-2553 KQVSIEYVLPN
+2553 QQVSIEYVLPN

-2569 EFTFSVTSSSGEEIL
+2569 EFTFSITSSSGEEIL

-2838 GSIIS
+2838 GSVIS

-2937 NAVDTL
+2937 NAVDAM

>member
-1 MKTRLRRAFAM
+1 M

-98 QQVNSGNR
+98 QQVNSGNS

-136 TGKADTRDE
+136 AGKADTRDGSA
-145 VIEPTEQNK
+145 IEPTEQ
-154 SDKMDVP
+154 DEGGKMDEP

-175 SDTLSDALNAA
+175 SDALSDALNAA

-193 STGSYPWLVDS
+193 STGSYPWQVDS

-217 HNVSSSTSS
+217 YNVSSSTSS

-243 CVSSESNYDE
+243 CVSSESNYDKFRFYVDGFIE
-253 FEFSVNDSVVLT
+253 LT
-265 KSGLVSWNSY
+265 ESGLVSWNSY
-275 SYQATAD
+275 SWQATAD
-282 GEYTFMWSYAKDS
+282 GEYTFMWSYTKDS
-295 SANGNSDACWVD
+295 VVNGNSDACWVD

-318 GIDVLE
+318 GIEVLE
-324 HLDIPVNGT
+324 QLDIPVNGT

-339 VLPENA
+339 MLPENA

-401 GVTIEPSEA
+401 G
-410 ELTVGSSTKLTA
+410 GSLGLVTA
-422 TVLPE
+422 T
-427 NASNKNVI
+427 
-435 YSVDDE
+435 
-441 SILSVDQDGNVTG
+441 GTTG
-454 LSLGTATVTV
+454 G
-464 TTEDGGFTASSE
+464 GGF
-476 ITVIPVRVT
+476 
-485 GVGISPEA
+485 
-493 ASIGIGHTIQL
+493 
-504 TASITPSNAANKNLS
+504 
-519 WSVSDETIISVDGQ
+519 SD
-533 GTVTGLSGGTATVT
+533 
-547 VTTEDGGFT
+547 
-556 ASAEITVCYAPANTW
+556 SADITVCYAPANTW

-576 MNGVFNGD
+576 ESNCFYGCFDGN
-584 GYAVRGIYI
+584 GYAVHGIYI
-593 NTQES
+593 NTPERS
-598 YQGLFGISYS
+598 SKGLFGYNS
-608 GSIIANLGV
+608 GGAIIANLGV
-617 AESYIYGGL
+617 VESYIYGYA
-626 YVGGVVGYSYK
+626 YVGGVVGYLYIGAAINCYNTGNVTGGSYVGGVVGK
-637 RSTVTNCY
+637 GSDVTDCYNTGSVTGGIDVGGVVGLIGKGSDVTDCYNTGSVTGVAEVGGVVGLAVDSTFTNCYNTGIVNGNDNVGGVVGQSIGTVTDCYNTGSITGNRYVGGVVGFSKQGIVTGCYNEGSVNGDRYYIGGVVGWNNDTVTDCY
-645 NTGSVIGEERVGGVI
+645 NTGSVIGDIEVGGVI
-660 GYATTTNVTNCYNT
+660 GYISNSDTVTDCYNTGSVTGNNEVGGVVGITVDSTFTNCYNT
-674 GSVNGEK
+674 GSVNGE
-681 HVGGVVG
+681 
-688 YSRSAY
+688 R
-694 NGSTTVANCYNTG
+694 
-707 SITGSNYVGGVVGY
+707 
-721 NTGDSNNG
+721 
-729 TVIDCCNAG
+729 
-738 SITGEEDVGGVVGS
+738 
-752 SNCTVT
+752 
-758 NCYNTGEVTG
+758 
-768 IGYGR
+768 
-773 VGGVVGSDSGTVTD
+773 
-787 CYNTGSVNGE
+787 
-797 ERVGGVVGHGL
+797 
-808 TITDCYN
+808 
-815 EGSITG
+815 
-821 KDDVGGVVG
+821 DVGGVVG
-830 CNAYSNYNGTVTNC
+830 CRS
-844 YNIGI
+844 
-849 VNGHERVGGVVGYNE
+849 
-864 SGTTTTTVTSC
+864 
-875 YNTGSITGSNYV
+875 
-887 GGVVGYNSSNSH
+887 
-899 VTDCHNTSSITGGNY
+899 
-914 VGGVVG
+914 
-920 YNGNNG
+920 
-926 TITNC
+926 
-931 YNVGSVTGNYY
+931 
-942 IGGVVGYGV
+942 GYG
-951 GDTVTN
+951 
-957 CYNTGSVTGN
+957 
-967 YYIGGVVGDNL
+967 
-978 GSVTNCYN
+978 
-986 MGSVSSTDDHVGG
+986 
-999 VAGYVERDG
+999 
-1008 TVTNC
+1008 
-1013 YNTGRVSGFQHVGGV
+1013 
-1028 VGGVDENYSGTDKIT
+1028 
-1043 NCYYYDRC
+1043 
-1051 CFGSNSYGTALTL
+1051 
-1064 EQMTHAESFVG
+1064 
-1075 FDFETVWTMNG
+1075 
-1086 TQCYP
+1086 
-1091 YPKLISNFQTVGN
+1091 
-1104 MGNWDGSI
+1104 
-1112 ATDFALGRGIASDP
+1112 
-1126 YLIFNGAELA
+1126 
-1136 YLAQQVNSGT
+1136 
-1146 SYSDTYFK
+1146 
-1154 LTNDIWLND
+1154 
-1163 TSHWESWGEN
+1163 
-1173 TAPSN
+1173 
-1178 SWTAIGTPDNC
+1178 
-1189 FEGHFDGGGYAVHGV
+1189 
-1204 YINKPETD
+1204 
-1212 YQGLFGYAEHA
+1212 
-1223 TISNL
+1223 
-1228 GVVESYVKGNNRVG
+1228 
-1242 GVVGY
+1242 
-1247 YLESSYSSV
+1247 
-1256 NGCYNEGTVTGDSL
+1256 
-1270 VGGVV
+1270 
-1275 GRVYNGTVSNCHN
+1275 
-1288 TGKVSGNESVGGVVG
+1288 
-1303 RVYNQSTVTNCY
+1303 
-1315 NTGKVSGNEFVGG
+1315 
-1328 VVGAA
+1328 
-1333 NDGDDFGDYKG
+1333 
-1344 TTVTDCYNIGVVSGD
+1344 TVTDCY
-1359 NIVGGVVGINENE
+1359 
-1372 RQTGYVLNCYN
+1372 Y
-1383 IGVVSGDSKV
+1383 
-1393 GGVVGENYSYYG
+1393 
-1405 AALVNKCYNTGSVI
+1405 
-1419 GNGYVGGVVG
+1419 YVGSCV
-1429 RNYAESYGSG
+1429 
-1439 GNSRVLNCYN
+1439 
-1449 IGSVIGN
+1449 
-1456 GYVGGVVSYNS
+1456 
-1467 NFGDVTKCYN
+1467 
-1477 IGNVTGASRVGG
+1477 
-1489 VVDYSYNSG
+1489 
-1498 DVINCYYN
+1498 
-1506 IGCCTSS
+1506 SS
-1513 NSYGI
+1513 NSSGT

-1550 PKLVNNFQ
+1550 PKLINNFQ

-1563 MVIHNIG
+1563 TVIHNIS

-1747 LDILAATKRLNSEEE
+1747 LDILAATKRLNSEEA

-1770 KSFSDLMDG
+1770 KSFSDLTDG

-1869 LGYIP
+1869 PGYIP

-1957 IQAKIKYE
+1957 IQAEIKYE

-2016 GIGIAYVADVSVYGK
+2016 GIGIAYVADVSVYGE

-2064 KWCLVSG
+2064 KWCLISG

-2111 KYAVGAKQTSVL
+2111 KDAVGAKQTSVL

-2153 ATGNHSQL
+2153 TTGNHSQL

-2196 NAYVVWAD
+2196 NAYVVWVD

-2229 SVDENGNV
+2229 SVDENGNG

-2316 CVAYCSDE
+2316 CVACCSDE
-2324 DGDAATA
+2324 DGDAATV

-2355 STVSFMRFGSEGNKL
+2355 SAVSFMRFGSEGNKL
-2370 FFMNNSILCSYDG
+2370 FFMNNSILYSYDG

-2510 LPISLTVKNNGELDE
+2510 LPISFTVKNNGELDE

-2553 KQVSIEYVLPN
+2553 QQVSIEYVLPN

-2838 GSIIS
+2838 GSVIS

-2919 NLTPEQIAAAD
+2919 SLTPEQIAAAD

-2937 NAVDTL
+2937 NTVDSL

>member
-1 MKTRLRRAFAM
+1 M

-33 SFIRSRIDS
+33 SFMRSRIDS

-98 QQVNSGNR
+98 QQVNSGNS

-136 TGKADTRDE
+136 AGKADTRDE
-145 VIEPTEQNK
+145 AIGATEQDK
-154 SDKMDVP
+154 GDKMDEP

-175 SDTLSDALNAA
+175 TDALSDALNAA

-193 STGSYPWLVDS
+193 STGSYPWRVDS

-217 HNVSSSTSS
+217 YNVSSSTSS

-243 CVSSESNYDE
+243 CVSSESNYDK
-253 FEFSVNDSVVLT
+253 FTFSVNDSVVLT
-265 KSGLVSWNSY
+265 ESGLVSWNSY

-282 GEYTFMWSYAKDS
+282 GEYTFLWSYTKDGS
-295 SANGNSDACWVD
+295 VNGNSDACWVD

-318 GIDVLE
+318 GIEVLE
-324 HLDIPVNGT
+324 QLDIPVNGT

-339 VLPENA
+339 MLPENA

-427 NASNKNVI
+427 NASNKNVV
-435 YSVDDE
+435 YSVEDE

-464 TTEDGGFTASSE
+464 TTEDGGFSASAE
-476 ITVIPVRVT
+476 ITVMPVRVT
-485 GVGISPEA
+485 GVSISPKSASIALGCTVQLA
-493 ASIGIGHTIQL
+493 ASIK
-504 TASITPSNAANKNLS
+504 PSNAANKNLS
-519 WSVSDETIISVDGQ
+519 WSVSDETIISVDDR
-533 GTVTGLSGGTATVT
+533 GTVTGLSLGTATVT
-547 VTTEDGGFT
+547 VTTEDGGFS
-556 ASAEITVCYAPANTW
+556 ASAEITVYYAPANTW

-576 MNGVFNGD
+576 NRINNNGFCGVFNGD

-598 YQGLFGISYS
+598 YQGLFGNSGG

-617 AESYIYGGL
+617 AESYIYGNKYVGGVVGESAMGGSVTNCYNAGSVTGNEYVGGVVGWKYGTVTDCYNAGSVTGNEYVGGVIGDNFWGDVTNCYSTGRVTGNKYIGGVVGWTGMTRNWFGEDYDEYASITNCYNAGNVTGKSL
-626 YVGGVVGYSYK
+626 YVGGVVGDNY
-637 RSTVTNCY
+637 
-645 NTGSVIGEERVGGVI
+645 VGG
-660 GYATTTNVTNCYNT
+660 Y
-674 GSVNGEK
+674 
-681 HVGGVVG
+681 
-688 YSRSAY
+688 
-694 NGSTTVANCYNTG
+694 VANCYNTG
-707 SITGSNYVGGVVGY
+707 RVNGSGVVGFNHY
-721 NTGDSNNG
+721 E
-729 TVIDCCNAG
+729 TV
-738 SITGEEDVGGVVGS
+738 
-752 SNCTVT
+752 
-758 NCYNTGEVTG
+758 
-768 IGYGR
+768 
-773 VGGVVGSDSGTVTD
+773 
-787 CYNTGSVNGE
+787 
-797 ERVGGVVGHGL
+797 
-808 TITDCYN
+808 
-815 EGSITG
+815 
-821 KDDVGGVVG
+821 
-830 CNAYSNYNGTVTNC
+830 
-844 YNIGI
+844 
-849 VNGHERVGGVVGYNE
+849 
-864 SGTTTTTVTSC
+864 
-875 YNTGSITGSNYV
+875 
-887 GGVVGYNSSNSH
+887 
-899 VTDCHNTSSITGGNY
+899 
-914 VGGVVG
+914 
-920 YNGNNG
+920 
-926 TITNC
+926 
-931 YNVGSVTGNYY
+931 
-942 IGGVVGYGV
+942 
-951 GDTVTN
+951 
-957 CYNTGSVTGN
+957 
-967 YYIGGVVGDNL
+967 
-978 GSVTNCYN
+978 
-986 MGSVSSTDDHVGG
+986 
-999 VAGYVERDG
+999 
-1008 TVTNC
+1008 
-1013 YNTGRVSGFQHVGGV
+1013 
-1028 VGGVDENYSGTDKIT
+1028 
-1043 NCYYYDRC
+1043 NCYYYV
-1051 CFGSNSYGTALTL
+1051 GSC
-1064 EQMTHAESFVG
+1064 V
-1075 FDFETVWTMNG
+1075 D
-1086 TQCYP
+1086 
-1091 YPKLISNFQTVGN
+1091 
-1104 MGNWDGSI
+1104 
-1112 ATDFALGRGIASDP
+1112 SD
-1126 YLIFNGAELA
+1126 L
-1136 YLAQQVNSGT
+1136 SGT
-1146 SYSDTYFK
+1146 LS
-1154 LTNDIWLND
+1154 
-1163 TSHWESWGEN
+1163 
-1173 TAPSN
+1173 
-1178 SWTAIGTPDNC
+1178 GT
-1189 FEGHFDGGGYAVHGV
+1189 
-1204 YINKPETD
+1204 
-1212 YQGLFGYAEHA
+1212 
-1223 TISNL
+1223 
-1228 GVVESYVKGNNRVG
+1228 
-1242 GVVGY
+1242 
-1247 YLESSYSSV
+1247 
-1256 NGCYNEGTVTGDSL
+1256 
-1270 VGGVV
+1270 
-1275 GRVYNGTVSNCHN
+1275 
-1288 TGKVSGNESVGGVVG
+1288 
-1303 RVYNQSTVTNCY
+1303 
-1315 NTGKVSGNEFVGG
+1315 
-1328 VVGAA
+1328 
-1333 NDGDDFGDYKG
+1333 
-1344 TTVTDCYNIGVVSGD
+1344 
-1359 NIVGGVVGINENE
+1359 
-1372 RQTGYVLNCYN
+1372 
-1383 IGVVSGDSKV
+1383 
-1393 GGVVGENYSYYG
+1393 
-1405 AALVNKCYNTGSVI
+1405 
-1419 GNGYVGGVVG
+1419 
-1429 RNYAESYGSG
+1429 
-1439 GNSRVLNCYN
+1439 
-1449 IGSVIGN
+1449 
-1456 GYVGGVVSYNS
+1456 
-1467 NFGDVTKCYN
+1467 
-1477 IGNVTGASRVGG
+1477 
-1489 VVDYSYNSG
+1489 
-1498 DVINCYYN
+1498 
-1506 IGCCTSS
+1506 
-1513 NSYGI
+1513 

-1524 MLRAESFEGFDFE
+1524 MLRAECFEGFDFE

-1558 TAVPY
+1558 TAAPY
-1563 MVIHNIG
+1563 MVIHNSG

-1624 LALFYNDDGMEQLPE
+1624 LALFYNGDGMGQLPE

-1652 GTLYPVKSAKVTVRT
+1652 GTLYPVKNAKVTVRT
-1667 ADGYE
+1667 AEGYE

-1747 LDILAATKRLNSEEE
+1747 LDILAATKRLNSEEA

-1770 KSFSDLMDG
+1770 KSFSDLTDG

-1886 GLGTDNLFDPE
+1886 GIGTDNLFDPE

-1911 GAAAYGATA
+1911 GAAAYGAT
-1920 FGTVDLGGKVKPDLK
+1920 GTVDLGGEVKPDLK
-1935 IIGFAEGKITAHG
+1935 ITGFAEGKITAHG

-1957 IQAKIKYE
+1957 IQAEIKYE

-2111 KYAVGAKQTSVL
+2111 KDAVGAKQTSVL

-2136 NVNGKLIAVWIA
+2136 NVNGKLIAVWIV

-2153 ATGNHSQL
+2153 TTGNHSQL
-2161 VYSLYNEADNTWS
+2161 VYSIYNEADNTWS
-2174 APAAVWNDGTADFT
+2174 APAAVWDDGTADFT

-2196 NAYVVWAD
+2196 NAYVVWVD
-2204 ANTVFD
+2204 AKTVFD

-2237 TVSQQRRLTE
+2237 TVSQQCRLTE

-2299 LATPISSLA
+2299 LATPISSMA

-2324 DGDAATA
+2324 DGDAATV

-2345 AAITEGASNS
+2345 AAITEGTSNS
-2355 STVSFMRFGSEGNKL
+2355 SAVSFMRFGSEGNKL

-2525 TGVVVTVSANGVETQ
+2525 TGVVVTVSGNGVETQ

-2553 KQVSIEYVLPN
+2553 QQVSIEYVLPN

-2569 EFTFSVTSSSGEEIL
+2569 EFTFSITSSSGEEIL

-2790 SATAPEV
+2790 SATAPEA

-2838 GSIIS
+2838 GSVIS

-2901 NAVDALVAMR
+2901 NAVDALAAMR
-2911 YVLGVSTE
+2911 YVIGVSTE
-2919 NLTPEQIAAAD
+2919 SLTPEQIAAAD

-2953 EAVVKEPVQDA
+2953 EAVVSDPEQGA